1 MHGILQIGIITF
13 FCHSLY
19 VVFLR
24 HSSMKARKSMKKRF
38 VSLLVALSIT
48 LTFLPIGA
56 VAAPTNEIIQGNLKY
71 TVNNYTVND
80 GGESVTVSGISES
93 TSEKP
98 THLTIESSI
107 SSNGKNYTVTEI
119 GNWAFE
125 EWNTLTEVTL
135 PHTVEIIGFQAFFN
149 CSNLTN
155 VTIPEG
161 VRKIGQIA
169 FNGCSQLTSI
179 TIPGTIEV
187 MTMAFSGN
195 TALSHVTLTNGISEI
210 SSSAFEGCTGLTEVE
225 IPASVNEIRQD
236 AFNGCTNLSDVK
248 YNGHKTDWDKVTV
261 KTGNDTLTSKV
272 QYLCDIN
279 FDLDGGT
286 VNGSDTMATQTVYSN
301 EKLGTAKCYQ
311 NDQTFKIPIAPQKEG
326 YTFLGW
332 YQQDATAP
340 TDPAEYVASDNV
352 TFTAKWSQIYDVAFD
367 ANANGDTVTRMPS
380 TQKVPETTTA
390 SLPTITPQ
398 RTGYDFDGWYTQA
411 EGGTK
416 YTFTEAVSSNITLYA
431 HWNAHSH
438 TVTLENDENKETN
451 SYDYGSSVSVPT
463 PTKKTGYNFNHWE
476 VTVPD
481 GETAP
486 SLNGPD
492 ENGNYSFSMP
502 DYDIILTA
510 KWTQKDVID
519 PDVDLKFDAATGEVT
534 SNNPQVNA
542 DDIINRK
549 FYDDKGNE
557 VPGEKLN
564 DRGLPMEPG
573 DYIVK
578 VDVKETEK
586 TAPANQITGNQIKWS
601 YNVPQEEEKVTYTL
615 SLLGGIAK
623 VNGKDTTI
631 NDNGD
636 ITIEKGAT
644 VEVTFDKSILSDAQT
659 FDQWTI
665 KPASVL
671 NAVDPKAETITFTMP
686 GENVI
691 IEAMTKDASIEEE
704 PNILGT
710 TLIIGTA
717 AAGTAVLAYQTY
729 QLGTEFYLICTL
741 PTGTAIP
748 TNRGELA
755 ELVWNN
761 AGKPEPAAVLNAN
774 ATETDKAI
782 TWAVEN
788 DLLKAAK
795 NNGETYEATDPV
807 SRTEVI
813 KAWNQVQAFKK

>member
-1 MHGILQIGIITF
+1 
-13 FCHSLY
+13 
-19 VVFLR
+19 
-24 HSSMKARKSMKKRF
+24 MKKRF

-48 LTFLPIGA
+48 LTFLPMGA
-56 VAAPTNEIIQGNLKY
+56 VAATKITQGNLIY
-71 TVNNYTVND
+71 RVNAD
-80 GGESVTVSGISES
+80 GESVTVSG
-93 TSEKP
+93 TSRKP
-98 THLTIESSI
+98 TQLTIESSI
-107 SSNGKNYTVTEI
+107 SYKDKNYTVTKI
-119 GNWAFE
+119 ATWAFNAC
-125 EWNTLTEVTL
+125 NTLTEVTL
-135 PHTVEIIGFQAFFN
+135 PNTVDEIGYQAFFK
-149 CSNLTN
+149 CSNLTK
-155 VTIPEG
+155 VIIPEG
-161 VRKIGQIA
+161 VTKIGQAA
-169 FNGCSQLTSI
+169 FYGCSQLTSI
-179 TIPGTIEV
+179 TIPGTVTE
-187 MTMAFSGN
+187 MDSAFSGS
-195 TALSHVTLTNGISEI
+195 TALSQVTLTNGIPKI
-210 SSSAFEGCTGLTEVE
+210 SSHAFERCTELRE
-225 IPASVNEIRQD
+225 IKVPISVDEICSD
-236 AFNGCTNLSDVK
+236 AFNGCTGLTSVTLEKGINIINSNAFKDCTELNDVK
-248 YNGHKTDWDKVTV
+248 YNGHKTDWENVRV
-261 KTGNDTLTSKV
+261 NIAGNDTLTSKV

-279 FDLDGGT
+279 FDLNGGT
-286 VNGSDTMATQTVYSN
+286 INGSNTVNKQTVYSN
-301 EKLGTAKCYQ
+301 EKLGTAKCYPNGQ
-311 NDQTFKIPIAPQKEG
+311 PFVVPSDPVREG
-326 YTFLGW
+326 YTFL
-332 YQQDATAP
+332 
-340 TDPAEYVASDNV
+340 
-352 TFTAKWSQIYDVAFD
+352 
-367 ANANGDTVTRMPS
+367 
-380 TQKVPETTTA
+380 
-390 SLPTITPQ
+390 
-398 RTGYDFDGWYTQA
+398 GWYTQA

-416 YTFTEAVSSNITLYA
+416 YTFTEAVSSSIILYA

-502 DYDIILTA
+502 DYDITLTA

-534 SNNPQVNA
+534 SNNAKVNA

-564 DRGLPMEPG
+564 DRGLPTEPG

-578 VDVKETEK
+578 VDVKETEN
-586 TAPANQITGNQIKWS
+586 TAPANQVTGNQIKWS

-729 QLGTEFYLICTL
+729 QLSTEFYLICAL

-782 TWAVEN
+782 AWAVEN

>member
-1 MHGILQIGIITF
+1 
-13 FCHSLY
+13 
-19 VVFLR
+19 
-24 HSSMKARKSMKKRF
+24 MKKRF

-48 LTFLPIGA
+48 LTFLPMGA
-56 VAAPTNEIIQGNLKY
+56 VAATKITQGNLIY
-71 TVNNYTVND
+71 TVNAD
-80 GGESVTVSGISES
+80 GESVTVSG
-93 TSEKP
+93 TSGNP
-98 THLTIESSI
+98 TQLTIESSI
-107 SSNGKNYTVTEI
+107 SDKDKNYTVTKI
-119 GNWAFE
+119 AMWAF
-125 EWNTLTEVTL
+125 NKCNSLTEVTI
-135 PHTVEIIGFQAFFN
+135 PNTVIEIDYQEFYY
-149 CSNLTN
+149 CPNLKK
-155 VTIPEG
+155 VTIHEG
-161 VRKIGQIA
+161 VKTIGQTA
-169 FNGCSQLTSI
+169 FIGCTQLTSI
-179 TIPGTIEV
+179 TIPGTIKN
-187 MTMAFSGN
+187 MDQAFSGN
-195 TALSHVTLTNGISEI
+195 TALSHVTLTNGISNI
-210 SSSAFEGCTGLTEVE
+210 SNMAFKGCTGLTEIKVPISVE
-225 IPASVNEIRQD
+225 QICPG
-236 AFNGCTNLSDVK
+236 AFNGCTNLKSVLLEKNIKIINVNAFNDCTNLSDVK
-248 YNGHKTDWDKVTV
+248 YNGHKTDWDKVRVNT
-261 KTGNDTLTSKV
+261 TGNDTLTNKV

-279 FDLDGGT
+279 FDLNGGT
-286 VNGSDTMATQTVYSN
+286 INGSDTMDTQTVYSN
-301 EKLGTAKCYQ
+301 EKLGTAKCYP
-311 NDQTFKIPIAPQKEG
+311 NDQTFVVPSDPVREG
-326 YTFLGW
+326 YTFL
-332 YQQDATAP
+332 
-340 TDPAEYVASDNV
+340 
-352 TFTAKWSQIYDVAFD
+352 
-367 ANANGDTVTRMPS
+367 
-380 TQKVPETTTA
+380 
-390 SLPTITPQ
+390 
-398 RTGYDFDGWYTQA
+398 GWYTQA

-416 YTFTEAVSSNITLYA
+416 YTFTEAVSNNIILYA

-502 DYDIILTA
+502 DYDITLTA

-519 PDVDLKFDAATGEVT
+519 PDVDLKFDAVTGEVT
-534 SNNPQVNA
+534 SNNTQVNA

-564 DRGLPMEPG
+564 DRGLPTEPG

-586 TAPANQITGNQIKWS
+586 TAPANQVTGNQIKWS
-601 YNVPQEEEKVTYTL
+601 YNVPQKEEKVTYTL

-671 NAVDPKAETITFTMP
+671 NAVEPKAETITFTMP

-729 QLGTEFYLICTL
+729 QLGTEFYLICAL

-782 TWAVEN
+782 AWAVEN

>member
-1 MHGILQIGIITF
+1 
-13 FCHSLY
+13 
-19 VVFLR
+19 
-24 HSSMKARKSMKKRF
+24 MKKRF

-48 LTFLPIGA
+48 LTFLPMGA
-56 VAAPTNEIIQGNLKY
+56 VAAAPIKFTDGNLKY
-71 TVNNYTVND
+71 KVNAD
-80 GGESVTVSGISES
+80 GQSVTVSG
-93 TSEKP
+93 TSGSP
-98 THLTIESSI
+98 TQLTIESSI
-107 SSNGKNYTVTEI
+107 SYKDKNYTVTKI
-119 GNWAFE
+119 AMWAF
-125 EWNTLTEVTL
+125 NKCNSLTEVTI
-135 PHTVEIIGFQAFFN
+135 PNTVIEIDYQAFYY
-149 CSNLTN
+149 CPNLKK
-155 VTIPEG
+155 VTIHEG
-161 VRKIGQIA
+161 VKTIGQTA
-169 FNGCSQLTSI
+169 FIGCTQLTSI
-179 TIPGTIEV
+179 TIPSTITD
-187 MTMAFSGN
+187 MDQAFSGN
-195 TALSHVTLTNGISEI
+195 TALSHVTLTNGISNI
-210 SSSAFEGCTGLTEVE
+210 SSMAFKGCTGLTEIKVPE
-225 IPASVNEIRQD
+225 SVGQIGPN
-236 AFNGCTNLSDVK
+236 AFNGCTNLKRVLLEKNIKTININAFKDCTNLSDVK
-248 YNGHKTDWDKVTV
+248 YNGHKKDWDNVTV
-261 KTGNDTLTSKV
+261 NNAGNDTLTSKV

-279 FDLDGGT
+279 FDLNGGT
-286 VNGSDTMATQTVYSN
+286 INGSDTMATQTVYSN
-301 EKLGTAKCYQ
+301 EKLGTAS
-311 NDQTFKIPIAPQKEG
+311 
-326 YTFLGW
+326 
-332 YQQDATAP
+332 
-340 TDPAEYVASDNV
+340 V
-352 TFTAKWSQIYDVAFD
+352 
-367 ANANGDTVTRMPS
+367 
-380 TQKVPETTTA
+380 
-390 SLPTITPQ
+390 PTITPQ

-416 YTFTEAVSSNITLYA
+416 YTFTEAVSSNIILYA

-438 TVTLENDENKETN
+438 TVTLKNDENKETN

-502 DYDIILTA
+502 DYDITLTA

-519 PDVDLKFDAATGEVT
+519 PDVDLKFDAVTGEVT
-534 SNNPQVNA
+534 SNNTQVNA

-564 DRGLPMEPG
+564 DRGLPTEPG

-586 TAPANQITGNQIKWS
+586 TAPANQVTGNQIKWS
-601 YNVPQEEEKVTYTL
+601 YNVPQKEEKVTYTL

-729 QLGTEFYLICTL
+729 QLGTEFYLICAL

-782 TWAVEN
+782 AWAVEN

>member
-1 MHGILQIGIITF
+1 
-13 FCHSLY
+13 
-19 VVFLR
+19 
-24 HSSMKARKSMKKRF
+24 MKKRF

-48 LTFLPIGA
+48 LTFLPMGA
-56 VAAPTNEIIQGNLKY
+56 VAAAPIKFTDGNLKY
-71 TVNNYTVND
+71 KVNAD
-80 GGESVTVSGISES
+80 GQSVTVSG
-93 TSEKP
+93 TSGSP
-98 THLTIESSI
+98 TQLTIESSI
-107 SSNGKNYTVTEI
+107 SYKDKNYTVTKI
-119 GNWAFE
+119 AMWAF
-125 EWNTLTEVTL
+125 NKCNSLTEVTI
-135 PHTVEIIGFQAFFN
+135 PNTVIEIDYQAFYY
-149 CSNLTN
+149 CPNLKK
-155 VTIPEG
+155 VTIHEG
-161 VRKIGQIA
+161 VKTIGQTA
-169 FNGCSQLTSI
+169 FIGCTQLTSI
-179 TIPGTIEV
+179 TIPSTITD
-187 MTMAFSGN
+187 MDQAFSGN
-195 TALSHVTLTNGISEI
+195 TALSHVTLTNGISKI
-210 SSSAFEGCTGLTEVE
+210 SSNAFKGCTGLTEVE
-225 IPASVNEIRQD
+225 IPASVDQICPF
-236 AFNGCTNLSDVK
+236 AFNGCTNLKRVLLEKNIKTINVNAFKDCTNLSDVK
-248 YNGHKTDWDKVTV
+248 YNGYKTDWDRVTV
-261 KTGNDTLTSKV
+261 NTTGNDTLTSKV
-272 QYLCDIN
+272 QYLCDIT
-279 FDLDGGT
+279 FDLNGGT
-286 VNGSDTMATQTVYSN
+286 INGSDTMATQTVYSN
-301 EKLGTAKCYQ
+301 EKLGTASV
-311 NDQTFKIPIAPQKEG
+311 
-326 YTFLGW
+326 
-332 YQQDATAP
+332 P
-340 TDPAEYVASDNV
+340 TTP
-352 TFTAKWSQIYDVAFD
+352 
-367 ANANGDTVTRMPS
+367 
-380 TQKVPETTTA
+380 
-390 SLPTITPQ
+390 PQ

-438 TVTLENDENKETN
+438 TVTLENDENKKTN

-502 DYDIILTA
+502 DYDITLTA

-519 PDVDLKFDAATGEVT
+519 PDVDLKFDAVTGEVT
-534 SNNPQVNA
+534 SNNTQVNA

-564 DRGLPMEPG
+564 DRGLPTEPG

-578 VDVKETEK
+578 VDVKETEN

-601 YNVPQEEEKVTYTL
+601 YNVPQKEEKVTYTL

-623 VNGKDTTI
+623 VNGKDATI

-671 NAVDPKAETITFTMP
+671 NAVEPKAETITFTMP

-729 QLGTEFYLICTL
+729 QLGTEFYLICAL

-782 TWAVEN
+782 AWAVEN

>member
-1 MHGILQIGIITF
+1 
-13 FCHSLY
+13 
-19 VVFLR
+19 
-24 HSSMKARKSMKKRF
+24 MKKRF

-56 VAAPTNEIIQGNLKY
+56 VAAAPIKFTNGNLKY
-71 TVNNYTVND
+71 TVNAD
-80 GGESVTVSGISES
+80 GESVTVSG
-93 TSEKP
+93 TLRNP
-98 THLTIESSI
+98 TQLNIESSI
-107 SSNGKNYTVTEI
+107 LYNGTNYTVTKI
-119 GNWAFE
+119 ATWAFYDAR
-125 EWNTLTEVTL
+125 NTLTEVTL
-135 PHTVEIIGFQAFFN
+135 PNTVDEIEYQAFFN
-149 CSNLTN
+149 CSNLTK
-155 VTIPEG
+155 VIIPEG
-161 VRKIGQIA
+161 VRKIGQAA
-169 FNGCSQLTSI
+169 FYGCSQLTSI
-179 TIPGTIEV
+179 TIPSTITN
-187 MTMAFSGN
+187 MDTAFSGN
-195 TALSHVTLTNGISEI
+195 TALSHVTLTNGISKI
-210 SSSAFEGCTGLTEVE
+210 SSNAFERCTGLTEVE
-225 IPASVNEIRQD
+225 IPASVDQICPF
-236 AFNGCTNLSDVK
+236 AFNGCTNLKRVLLEKNIKTINVNAFKDCTNLSDVK
-248 YNGHKTDWDKVTV
+248 YNGYKTDWDKVTV
-261 KTGNDTLTSKV
+261 NTTGNDTLTSKV

-279 FDLDGGT
+279 FDLNGGT
-286 VNGSDTMATQTVYSN
+286 INGSGTMDKQTVYSN
-301 EKLGTAKCYQ
+301 EKLGTA
-311 NDQTFKIPIAPQKEG
+311 NV
-326 YTFLGW
+326 
-332 YQQDATAP
+332 P
-340 TDPAEYVASDNV
+340 TTP
-352 TFTAKWSQIYDVAFD
+352 
-367 ANANGDTVTRMPS
+367 
-380 TQKVPETTTA
+380 
-390 SLPTITPQ
+390 PQ

-416 YTFTEAVSSNITLYA
+416 YTFTEAVSSNIILYA

-438 TVTLENDENKETN
+438 TVTLKNDENKETN

-502 DYDIILTA
+502 DYDITLTA

-519 PDVDLKFDAATGEVT
+519 PDVDLKFDAVTGEVT
-534 SNNPQVNA
+534 SNNTQVNA

-564 DRGLPMEPG
+564 DRGLPTEPG

-578 VDVKETEK
+578 VDVKETEN

-601 YNVPQEEEKVTYTL
+601 YNVPQKEEKVTYTL

-623 VNGKDTTI
+623 VNGKDATI

-671 NAVDPKAETITFTMP
+671 NAVEPKAETITFTMP
-686 GENVI
+686 GKNVI

-729 QLGTEFYLICTL
+729 QLGTEFYLICAL

-782 TWAVEN
+782 AWAR
-788 DLLKAAK
+788 
-795 NNGETYEATDPV
+795 GERPAQGREEQ
-807 SRTEVI
+807 RR
-813 KAWNQVQAFKK
+813 NL

>member
-1 MHGILQIGIITF
+1 
-13 FCHSLY
+13 
-19 VVFLR
+19 
-24 HSSMKARKSMKKRF
+24 MKKRF

-56 VAAPTNEIIQGNLKY
+56 VAATPIKFTDGDLKY
-71 TVNNYTVND
+71 TVNAD
-80 GGESVTVSGISES
+80 GESVTVSG
-93 TSEKP
+93 TSGKP
-98 THLTIESSI
+98 TQLTIESSI
-107 SSNGKNYTVTEI
+107 SDKDKNYTVTKI
-119 GNWAFE
+119 ATWAFNE
-125 EWNTLTEVTL
+125 CNTLTEVTL
-135 PHTVEIIGFQAFFN
+135 PNTVDEIGYQAFFK

-161 VRKIGQIA
+161 VKKIGQGA
-169 FNGCSQLTSI
+169 FYGCSQLTSI
-179 TIPGTIEV
+179 TIPSTITN
-187 MTMAFSGN
+187 MDTAFSGN
-195 TALSHVTLTNGISEI
+195 SALSHVTLTNGISKI
-210 SSSAFEGCTGLTEVE
+210 SSNAFERCTGLTEVE
-225 IPASVNEIRQD
+225 IPASVDQICPF
-236 AFNGCTNLSDVK
+236 AFNGCTNLKRVLLEKNIKTINVNAFKDCTSLSDVK
-248 YNGHKTDWDKVTV
+248 YNGYKTDWDKVTV
-261 KTGNDTLTSKV
+261 NTTGNDTLTNKV

-279 FDLDGGT
+279 FDLNGGT
-286 VNGSDTMATQTVYSN
+286 INGSGTMDKQTVYSN

-311 NDQTFKIPIAPQKEG
+311 NDQTFVVPSDPVREG

-332 YQQDATAP
+332 YQQGATAP
-340 TDPAEYVASDNV
+340 TVLAEYVASDNV
-352 TFTAKWSQIYDVAFD
+352 TFTA
-367 ANANGDTVTRMPS
+367 N
-380 TQKVPETTTA
+380 
-390 SLPTITPQ
+390 
-398 RTGYDFDGWYTQA
+398 
-411 EGGTK
+411 
-416 YTFTEAVSSNITLYA
+416 
-431 HWNAHSH
+431 
-438 TVTLENDENKETN
+438 
-451 SYDYGSSVSVPT
+451 
-463 PTKKTGYNFNHWE
+463 
-476 VTVPD
+476 
-481 GETAP
+481 
-486 SLNGPD
+486 
-492 ENGNYSFSMP
+492 
-502 DYDIILTA
+502 
-510 KWTQKDVID
+510 WTQKDAIN
-519 PDVDLKFDAATGEVT
+519 PD
-534 SNNPQVNA
+534 
-542 DDIINRK
+542 
-549 FYDDKGNE
+549 
-557 VPGEKLN
+557 
-564 DRGLPMEPG
+564 
-573 DYIVK
+573 
-578 VDVKETEK
+578 
-586 TAPANQITGNQIKWS
+586 
-601 YNVPQEEEKVTYTL
+601 KVTYTL

-729 QLGTEFYLICTL
+729 QLGAEFYLICAL

-782 TWAVEN
+782 AWAVEN

-807 SRTEVI
+807 NRTEVI

>member
-1 MHGILQIGIITF
+1 
-13 FCHSLY
+13 
-19 VVFLR
+19 
-24 HSSMKARKSMKKRF
+24 MKKRL
-38 VSLLVALSIT
+38 VSLLLAFSMM
-48 LTFLPIGA
+48 LTFLPVGA
-56 VAAPTNEIIQGNLKY
+56 MAATTITQGNLKY
-71 TVNNYTVND
+71 TINPD
-80 GGESVTVSGISES
+80 GKSVTVSGKKGS
-93 TSEKP
+93 P
-98 THLTIESSI
+98 TELTIESSI
-107 SSNGKNYTVTEI
+107 SDDNDISYTVTKIADMVFASCSSLTQVTIPSTVKEI
-119 GNWAFE
+119 GY
-125 EWNTLTEVTL
+125 
-135 PHTVEIIGFQAFFN
+135 QAFWG
-149 CSNLTN
+149 CSNLVK

-161 VRKIGQIA
+161 VTTIGQTA
-169 FNGCSQLTSI
+169 FTKCTQLTSI
-179 TIPGTIEV
+179 TIPSTITNMEW
-187 MTMAFSGN
+187 AFSGDP
-195 TALSHVTLTNGISEI
+195 ALSQVTLTNGIPRI
-210 SSSAFEGCTGLTEVE
+210 SSYAFSGCTSLTQVK
-225 IPASVNEIRQD
+225 IPASVDEVCPS
-236 AFNGCTNLSDVK
+236 AFNGCTNLKSVTLEKGIRIININAFNNCSKLTDVK
-248 YNGHKTDWDKVTV
+248 YNGYKTDWEKVRVNT
-261 KTGNDTLTSKV
+261 TGNDTLTSKV

-286 VNGSDTMATQTVYSN
+286 INGSDTMATQTVYSN
-301 EKLGTAKCYQ
+301 EELGTAKCYP
-311 NDQTFKIPIAPQKEG
+311 NDQPFVVPTDPVREG
-326 YTFLGW
+326 YTFL
-332 YQQDATAP
+332 
-340 TDPAEYVASDNV
+340 
-352 TFTAKWSQIYDVAFD
+352 
-367 ANANGDTVTRMPS
+367 
-380 TQKVPETTTA
+380 
-390 SLPTITPQ
+390 
-398 RTGYDFDGWYTQA
+398 GWYTQA

-438 TVTLENDENKETN
+438 TVTLENDENKKTD

-519 PDVDLKFDAATGEVT
+519 PDVDLKFDAVTGEVT

-549 FYDDKGNE
+549 FYDEKGNE
-557 VPGEKLN
+557 VPSEKLN

-578 VDVKETEK
+578 VDVKETEN
-586 TAPANQITGNQIKWS
+586 TAPANQVTGNQIKWS
-601 YNVPQEEEKVTYTL
+601 YNVPQKEEKVTYTL

-636 ITIEKGAT
+636 ITIEKDAT

-729 QLGTEFYLICTL
+729 QLGTEFYLICAL

-782 TWAVEN
+782 AWAVEN

>member
-24 HSSMKARKSMKKRF
+24 HQSMKAGKSMKKRF

-56 VAAPTNEIIQGNLKY
+56 VAAAPIKFTDRNLKY
-71 TVNNYTVND
+71 TVNAD
-80 GGESVTVSGISES
+80 GESVTVSG
-93 TSEKP
+93 TSRNPKQ
-98 THLTIESSI
+98 LTIESSI
-107 SSNGKNYTVTEI
+107 SDGNGNSYTVTKI
-119 GNWAFE
+119 GMGAF
-125 EWNTLTEVTL
+125 NSTLEEVTL
-135 PHTVEIIGFQAFFN
+135 PPTLDEIEDSAFFK
-149 CSNLTN
+149 CSSLTEI
-155 VTIPEG
+155 TIPEG
-161 VRKIGQIA
+161 VTKIGTNA
-169 FNGCSQLTSI
+169 FYGCSQLTSI
-179 TIPGTIEV
+179 TIPSTIKN
-187 MTMAFSGN
+187 MDTAFPSN
-195 TALSHVTLTNGISEI
+195 PKLSQVTLTNGIYRI
-210 SSSAFEGCTGLTEVE
+210 SSSAFKDCTGLTEIKIPTSVYE
-225 IPASVNEIRQD
+225 ICSD
-236 AFNGCTNLSDVK
+236 AFNGCTGLTSVTLEKGINIINRNAFKDCTKLNDVK
-248 YNGHKTDWDKVTV
+248 YNGHKTDWENVRV
-261 KTGNDTLTSKV
+261 NIAGNDTLTSRV

-279 FDLDGGT
+279 FDLNGGT
-286 VNGSDTMATQTVYSN
+286 INGSSTMATQTVYSN
-301 EKLGTAKCYQ
+301 EKLGTAKCYP
-311 NDQTFKIPIAPQKEG
+311 NDQPFVVPTDPVREG
-326 YTFLGW
+326 YTFL
-332 YQQDATAP
+332 
-340 TDPAEYVASDNV
+340 
-352 TFTAKWSQIYDVAFD
+352 
-367 ANANGDTVTRMPS
+367 
-380 TQKVPETTTA
+380 
-390 SLPTITPQ
+390 
-398 RTGYDFDGWYTQA
+398 GWYTQA

-502 DYDIILTA
+502 DYDITLTA

-534 SNNPQVNA
+534 SNNAKVNA

-564 DRGLPMEPG
+564 DRGLPTEPG

-578 VDVKETEK
+578 VDVKETEN

-601 YNVPQEEEKVTYTL
+601 YKVPQKEEKVTYTL

-631 NDNGD
+631 NDNGN

-729 QLGTEFYLICTL
+729 QLGTEFYLICAL

>member
-1 MHGILQIGIITF
+1 
-13 FCHSLY
+13 
-19 VVFLR
+19 
-24 HSSMKARKSMKKRF
+24 MKKRF

-56 VAAPTNEIIQGNLKY
+56 VAAAPIKFTDRNLKY
-71 TVNNYTVND
+71 TVNAD
-80 GGESVTVSGISES
+80 GKSVTVSG
-93 TSEKP
+93 TSGKP
-98 THLTIESSI
+98 TKLTIESSI
-107 SSNGKNYTVTEI
+107 SDGNGKSYTVTKI
-119 GNWAFE
+119 GMGAF
-125 EWNTLTEVTL
+125 NSTLEEVTL
-135 PHTVEIIGFQAFFN
+135 PPTLDEIEDSAFFK
-149 CSNLTN
+149 CSSLTEI
-155 VTIPEG
+155 TIPEG
-161 VRKIGQIA
+161 VTKIGTNA
-169 FNGCSQLTSI
+169 FYGCSQLTSI
-179 TIPGTIEV
+179 TIPRTIKN
-187 MTMAFSGN
+187 MDTAFPSN
-195 TALSHVTLTNGISEI
+195 PKLSQVTLTNGIYRI
-210 SSSAFEGCTGLTEVE
+210 SSSAFKDCTGLTEIKIPTSVYE
-225 IPASVNEIRQD
+225 ICSD
-236 AFNGCTNLSDVK
+236 AFNGCTGLTSVTLEKGINIINRNAFKDCTKLNDVK
-248 YNGHKTDWDKVTV
+248 YNGHKTDWENVRV
-261 KTGNDTLTSKV
+261 NIAGNDTLTSRV

-279 FDLDGGT
+279 FDLNGGT
-286 VNGSDTMATQTVYSN
+286 INGSSTMATQTVYSN
-301 EKLGTAKCYQ
+301 EKLGTAKCYP
-311 NDQTFKIPIAPQKEG
+311 NDQPFVVPTDPVREG
-326 YTFLGW
+326 YTFL
-332 YQQDATAP
+332 
-340 TDPAEYVASDNV
+340 
-352 TFTAKWSQIYDVAFD
+352 
-367 ANANGDTVTRMPS
+367 
-380 TQKVPETTTA
+380 
-390 SLPTITPQ
+390 
-398 RTGYDFDGWYTQA
+398 GWYTQA

-502 DYDIILTA
+502 DYDITLTA

-534 SNNPQVNA
+534 SNNTQVNA

-564 DRGLPMEPG
+564 DRGLPTEPG

-578 VDVKETEK
+578 VDVKETEN

-729 QLGTEFYLICTL
+729 QLGTEFYLICAL

-782 TWAVEN
+782 AWAVEN

>member
-1 MHGILQIGIITF
+1 
-13 FCHSLY
+13 
-19 VVFLR
+19 
-24 HSSMKARKSMKKRF
+24 MKKRF

-56 VAAPTNEIIQGNLKY
+56 VAAPPNKITKGDLIY
-71 TVNNYTVND
+71 TVNAD
-80 GGESVTVSGISES
+80 GESVTVSG
-93 TSEKP
+93 TSGKP
-98 THLTIESSI
+98 TQLTIGSSI
-107 SSNGKNYTVTEI
+107 SDGNGKSYTVTKI
-119 GNWAFE
+119 GMWAFNNAR
-125 EWNTLTEVTL
+125 NTLTEVTL
-135 PHTVEIIGFQAFFN
+135 PNTADEIEYQAFFN
-149 CSNLTN
+149 CSNLTK
-155 VTIPEG
+155 VIIPEG
-161 VRKIGQIA
+161 VRKIGQAA
-169 FNGCSQLTSI
+169 FYGCSQLTSI
-179 TIPGTIEV
+179 TIPSTITN
-187 MTMAFSGN
+187 MDTAFSGN
-195 TALSHVTLTNGISEI
+195 TALSHVTLTNGISNI
-210 SSSAFEGCTGLTEVE
+210 SSMAFKGCTGLTEIKVPE
-225 IPASVNEIRQD
+225 SVGQIGPN
-236 AFNGCTNLSDVK
+236 AFNGCTNLKRVLLEKNIKTINVNAFKDCTNLSDVK
-248 YNGHKTDWDKVTV
+248 YNGYKTDWDKVTV
-261 KTGNDTLTSKV
+261 NTTGNDTLTSKV

-279 FDLDGGT
+279 FDLNGGT
-286 VNGSDTMATQTVYSN
+286 INGSGTMDKQTVYSN
-301 EKLGTAKCYQ
+301 EKLGTAS
-311 NDQTFKIPIAPQKEG
+311 
-326 YTFLGW
+326 
-332 YQQDATAP
+332 
-340 TDPAEYVASDNV
+340 V
-352 TFTAKWSQIYDVAFD
+352 
-367 ANANGDTVTRMPS
+367 
-380 TQKVPETTTA
+380 
-390 SLPTITPQ
+390 PTITPQ

-416 YTFTEAVSSNITLYA
+416 YTFTEAVSSNIILYA

-438 TVTLENDENKETN
+438 TVTLENDENKKTN

-502 DYDIILTA
+502 DYDITLTA

-519 PDVDLKFDAATGEVT
+519 PDVDLKFDAVTGEVT
-534 SNNPQVNA
+534 SNNTQVNA

-564 DRGLPMEPG
+564 DRGLPTEPG

-578 VDVKETEK
+578 VDVKETEN
-586 TAPANQITGNQIKWS
+586 TAPANQVTGNQIKWS
-601 YNVPQEEEKVTYTL
+601 YNVPQKEEKVTYTL

-623 VNGKDTTI
+623 VNGKDATI

-671 NAVDPKAETITFTMP
+671 NAVEPKAETITFTMP

-729 QLGTEFYLICTL
+729 QLGTEFYLICAL

-755 ELVWNN
+755 ALVWNN

-782 TWAVEN
+782 AWAVEN

-795 NNGETYEATDPV
+795 SNGETYEATDPV

>member
-1 MHGILQIGIITF
+1 
-13 FCHSLY
+13 
-19 VVFLR
+19 
-24 HSSMKARKSMKKRF
+24 MKKRF

-56 VAAPTNEIIQGNLKY
+56 VAAAPIKFTDGNLI
-71 TVNNYTVND
+71 YTVND
-80 GGESVTVSGISES
+80 DGESVTVSGKSRN
-93 TSEKP
+93 
-98 THLTIESSI
+98 LTQLNIESSI

-119 GNWAFE
+119 GDQVFWGC
-125 EWNTLTEVTL
+125 NTLTEVTL
-135 PHTVEIIGFQAFFN
+135 PNTVKIIGYQAFCK
-149 CSNLTN
+149 CSKLTN

-161 VRKIGQIA
+161 VTKIGQTA
-169 FNGCSQLTSI
+169 FYGCSQLTSI
-179 TIPGTIEV
+179 TIPSTIKN
-187 MTMAFSGN
+187 MDTAFPSN
-195 TALSHVTLTNGISEI
+195 PKLSQVTLTNGIYRI
-210 SSSAFEGCTGLTEVE
+210 SSSAFKDCTGLTEIKVPTSVYE
-225 IPASVNEIRQD
+225 ICSD
-236 AFNGCTNLSDVK
+236 AFNGCTGLTSVTLEKGINIINSNAFKDCTELNDVK
-248 YNGHKTDWDKVTV
+248 YNGYKTDWEKVRV
-261 KTGNDTLTSKV
+261 NKAGNDTLTSKV

-279 FDLDGGT
+279 FDLNGGT
-286 VNGSDTMATQTVYSN
+286 INGSNTVNKQTVYSN
-301 EKLGTAKCYQ
+301 EKLGTAKCYPNGQ
-311 NDQTFKIPIAPQKEG
+311 PFVVPTDPVREG
-326 YTFLGW
+326 YTFL
-332 YQQDATAP
+332 
-340 TDPAEYVASDNV
+340 
-352 TFTAKWSQIYDVAFD
+352 
-367 ANANGDTVTRMPS
+367 
-380 TQKVPETTTA
+380 
-390 SLPTITPQ
+390 
-398 RTGYDFDGWYTQA
+398 GWYTQA

-502 DYDIILTA
+502 DYDITLTA

-534 SNNPQVNA
+534 SNNTQVNA

-564 DRGLPMEPG
+564 DRGLPTEPG

-586 TAPANQITGNQIKWS
+586 TAPANQVTGNQIKWS
-601 YNVPQEEEKVTYTL
+601 YNVPQKEEKVTYTL

-671 NAVDPKAETITFTMP
+671 NAVEPKAETITFTMP

-729 QLGTEFYLICTL
+729 QLGTEFYLICAL

-782 TWAVEN
+782 AWAVEN

-807 SRTEVI
+807 NRTEVI

>member
-1 MHGILQIGIITF
+1 
-13 FCHSLY
+13 
-19 VVFLR
+19 
-24 HSSMKARKSMKKRF
+24 MKKRF

-48 LTFLPIGA
+48 LTFLPMGA
-56 VAAPTNEIIQGNLKY
+56 VAATKITKGNLKY
-71 TVNNYTVND
+71 IVNAD
-80 GGESVTVSGISES
+80 GKSVTVSG

-98 THLTIESSI
+98 TQLTIESSI
-107 SSNGKNYTVTEI
+107 SDNGTNYTVTKI
-119 GNWAFE
+119 AMWAF
-125 EWNTLTEVTL
+125 NKCNSLTEVTI
-135 PHTVEIIGFQAFFN
+135 PNTVIEIDYQAFYY
-149 CSNLTN
+149 CPNLKK
-155 VTIPEG
+155 VTIHEG
-161 VRKIGQIA
+161 VKTIGQTTFI
-169 FNGCSQLTSI
+169 GCTQLTSI
-179 TIPGTIEV
+179 TIPGTIKN
-187 MTMAFSGN
+187 MDQAFSGN
-195 TALSHVTLTNGISEI
+195 TALSHVTLTNGISNI
-210 SSSAFEGCTGLTEVE
+210 SNMAFKGCTGLTEIKVPISVE
-225 IPASVNEIRQD
+225 QICPG
-236 AFNGCTNLSDVK
+236 AFNGCTNLKSVLLEKNIKTINVNAFKDCTNLSDVK
-248 YNGHKTDWDKVTV
+248 YNGYKTDWDKVTV
-261 KTGNDTLTSKV
+261 NTTGNDTLTSKV

-279 FDLDGGT
+279 FDLNGGT
-286 VNGSDTMATQTVYSN
+286 INGSDTMATQTVYSN
-301 EKLGTAKCYQ
+301 EKLGTA
-311 NDQTFKIPIAPQKEG
+311 
-326 YTFLGW
+326 
-332 YQQDATAP
+332 
-340 TDPAEYVASDNV
+340 NV
-352 TFTAKWSQIYDVAFD
+352 
-367 ANANGDTVTRMPS
+367 
-380 TQKVPETTTA
+380 
-390 SLPTITPQ
+390 PTITPQ

-416 YTFTEAVSSNITLYA
+416 YTFTEAVSSNIILYA

-438 TVTLENDENKETN
+438 TVTLENDENKKTN

-502 DYDIILTA
+502 DYDITLTA

-534 SNNPQVNA
+534 SNNTQVNA

-564 DRGLPMEPG
+564 NRGLPTEPG

-578 VDVKETEK
+578 VDVKETEN
-586 TAPANQITGNQIKWS
+586 TAPANQVTGNQIKWS
-601 YNVPQEEEKVTYTL
+601 YSVPQKEEKVTYTL

-623 VNGKDTTI
+623 VNGKDATI

-671 NAVDPKAETITFTMP
+671 SAVEPKAETITFTMP

-729 QLGTEFYLICTL
+729 QLGTEFYLICAL

-755 ELVWNN
+755 ALVWNN

-782 TWAVEN
+782 AWAVEN

-795 NNGETYEATDPV
+795 SNGETYEATDPV

>member
-1 MHGILQIGIITF
+1 
-13 FCHSLY
+13 
-19 VVFLR
+19 
-24 HSSMKARKSMKKRF
+24 MKKRF

-48 LTFLPIGA
+48 LTFLPMGA
-56 VAAPTNEIIQGNLKY
+56 VAATKITKGNLKY
-71 TVNNYTVND
+71 IVNAD
-80 GGESVTVSGISES
+80 GKSVTVSG
-93 TSEKP
+93 TSGSP
-98 THLTIESSI
+98 TQLTIESSI
-107 SSNGKNYTVTEI
+107 SDKGKNYTVTKI
-119 GNWAFE
+119 AMWAFNNAR
-125 EWNTLTEVTL
+125 NTLTEVTL
-135 PHTVEIIGFQAFFN
+135 PNTVDEIGYQAFFN
-149 CSNLTN
+149 CSNLTK
-155 VTIPEG
+155 VIIPEG
-161 VRKIGQIA
+161 VRKIGQAA
-169 FNGCSQLTSI
+169 FYGCSQLTSI
-179 TIPGTIEV
+179 TIPSTITN
-187 MTMAFSGN
+187 MDTAFSGN
-195 TALSHVTLTNGISEI
+195 TALSHVTLTNGISKI
-210 SSSAFEGCTGLTEVE
+210 SSSAFKGCTGLTEIKVP
-225 IPASVNEIRQD
+225 ISVNEICSD
-236 AFNGCTNLSDVK
+236 AFNGCTSLKSVLLEKNINIINSNAFKDCTELNDVK
-248 YNGHKTDWDKVTV
+248 YNGYKTDWDKVTV
-261 KTGNDTLTSKV
+261 NTTGNDTLTSKV

-279 FDLDGGT
+279 FDLNGGT
-286 VNGSDTMATQTVYSN
+286 INGSGTMDKQTVYSN
-301 EKLGTAKCYQ
+301 EKLGTAS
-311 NDQTFKIPIAPQKEG
+311 
-326 YTFLGW
+326 
-332 YQQDATAP
+332 
-340 TDPAEYVASDNV
+340 V
-352 TFTAKWSQIYDVAFD
+352 
-367 ANANGDTVTRMPS
+367 
-380 TQKVPETTTA
+380 
-390 SLPTITPQ
+390 PTITPQ

-416 YTFTEAVSSNITLYA
+416 YTFTEAVSSNIILYA

-438 TVTLENDENKETN
+438 TVTLENNENKKTN

-502 DYDIILTA
+502 DYDITLTA
-510 KWTQKDVID
+510 KWTQQDVID
-519 PDVDLKFDAATGEVT
+519 PDVDLKFDAVTGEVT
-534 SNNPQVNA
+534 SNNTQVNA

-564 DRGLPMEPG
+564 DRGLPTEPG

-578 VDVKETEK
+578 VDVKETK
-586 TAPANQITGNQIKWS
+586 NTAPANQITGNQIKWS
-601 YNVPQEEEKVTYTL
+601 YNVPQKEEKVTYTL

-623 VNGKDTTI
+623 VNGKDATI

-671 NAVDPKAETITFTMP
+671 NAVEPKAETITFTMP

-729 QLGTEFYLICTL
+729 QLGTEFYLICAL

-782 TWAVEN
+782 AWAVEN

-813 KAWNQVQAFKK
+813 KAWNQVQTFKK

>member
-24 HSSMKARKSMKKRF
+24 HQSMKAGKSMKKRF

-56 VAAPTNEIIQGNLKY
+56 VAATPIRIGNLKY
-71 TVNNYTVND
+71 TVNAD
-80 GGESVTVSGISES
+80 GESVTVSG
-93 TSEKP
+93 TSGNP
-98 THLTIESSI
+98 TQLNIESSI
-107 SSNGKNYTVTEI
+107 SSNGRNYTVTEI
-119 GNWAFE
+119 ATWAFNKC
-125 EWNTLTEVTL
+125 NTLTEVTL
-135 PHTVEIIGFQAFFN
+135 PNTVDEIGYQAFFN

-161 VRKIGQIA
+161 VTKIGQAA
-169 FNGCSQLTSI
+169 FYGCSQLTSI
-179 TIPGTIEV
+179 TIPSTITD
-187 MTMAFSGN
+187 MDTAFSGN
-195 TALSHVTLTNGISEI
+195 TALSQVTLTNGIPKI
-210 SSSAFEGCTGLTEVE
+210 SSHAFERCTELREIKVPISVDEICPFAFNGCTGLT
-225 IPASVNEIRQD
+225 SVTLEKGINIINSN
-236 AFNGCTNLSDVK
+236 AFKDCTELNDVK
-248 YNGHKTDWDKVTV
+248 YNGYKTDWEKVRV
-261 KTGNDTLTSKV
+261 NNAGNDTLTSKV

-286 VNGSDTMATQTVYSN
+286 INGSDTMATQTVYSN
-301 EKLGTAKCYQ
+301 EKLGTAKCYP
-311 NDQTFKIPIAPQKEG
+311 NDQPFVVPTDPVREG

-332 YQQDATAP
+332 Y
-340 TDPAEYVASDNV
+340 
-352 TFTAKWSQIYDVAFD
+352 
-367 ANANGDTVTRMPS
+367 
-380 TQKVPETTTA
+380 
-390 SLPTITPQ
+390 
-398 RTGYDFDGWYTQA
+398 TQA
-411 EGGTK
+411 EGGIK

-519 PDVDLKFDAATGEVT
+519 PDVDLKFDAVTGEVT
-534 SNNPQVNA
+534 SNNAKVNA
-542 DDIINRK
+542 DDIINKK

-564 DRGLPMEPG
+564 DRGLPTEPG

-578 VDVKETEK
+578 VDVKETEN
-586 TAPANQITGNQIKWS
+586 TAPANQVTGNQIKWS
-601 YNVPQEEEKVTYTL
+601 YNVPQKEEKVTYTL

-729 QLGTEFYLICTL
+729 QLGPEFYLICAL

-782 TWAVEN
+782 AWAVEN

>member
-24 HSSMKARKSMKKRF
+24 HQSMKAGKSMKKRF

-56 VAAPTNEIIQGNLKY
+56 VAATPIRIGNLKY
-71 TVNNYTVND
+71 TVNAD
-80 GGESVTVSGISES
+80 GESVTVSG
-93 TSEKP
+93 TSGTP
-98 THLTIESSI
+98 TQLNIESSI
-107 SSNGKNYTVTEI
+107 SSNGRNYTVTEI
-119 GNWAFE
+119 ATWAFNKC
-125 EWNTLTEVTL
+125 NTLTEVTL
-135 PHTVEIIGFQAFFN
+135 PNTVDEIGYQAFFN

-161 VRKIGQIA
+161 VTKIGQAA
-169 FNGCSQLTSI
+169 FYGCSQLTSI
-179 TIPGTIEV
+179 TIPSTITD
-187 MTMAFSGN
+187 MDTAFSGN
-195 TALSHVTLTNGISEI
+195 TALSQVTLTNGIPKI
-210 SSSAFEGCTGLTEVE
+210 SSHAFERCTELREIKVPISVDEICPFAFNGCTGLT
-225 IPASVNEIRQD
+225 SVTLEKGINIINSN
-236 AFNGCTNLSDVK
+236 AFKDCTELNDVK
-248 YNGHKTDWDKVTV
+248 YNGYKTDWEKVRV
-261 KTGNDTLTSKV
+261 NNAGNDTLTSKV
-272 QYLCDIN
+272 QYLCDIS
-279 FDLDGGT
+279 FDLNGGT
-286 VNGSDTMATQTVYSN
+286 INGSGTMATQTVYSN
-301 EKLGTAKCYQ
+301 EELGTAKCYP
-311 NDQTFKIPIAPQKEG
+311 NDQPFVVPTDPVREG
-326 YTFLGW
+326 YTFL
-332 YQQDATAP
+332 
-340 TDPAEYVASDNV
+340 
-352 TFTAKWSQIYDVAFD
+352 
-367 ANANGDTVTRMPS
+367 
-380 TQKVPETTTA
+380 
-390 SLPTITPQ
+390 
-398 RTGYDFDGWYTQA
+398 GWYTQA

-438 TVTLENDENKETN
+438 TVTLENDENKEMN

-502 DYDIILTA
+502 DYDITLTA

-761 AGKPEPAAVLNAN
+761 VGKPEPAAVLNAN

>member
-24 HSSMKARKSMKKRF
+24 HQSMKAGKSMKKRF

-56 VAAPTNEIIQGNLKY
+56 VAATPIKIGNLKY
-71 TVNNYTVND
+71 TVNAD
-80 GGESVTVSGISES
+80 GESVTVSG
-93 TSEKP
+93 TSGNP
-98 THLTIESSI
+98 TQLNIESSI
-107 SSNGKNYTVTEI
+107 SSNGRNYTVTEI
-119 GNWAFE
+119 ATWAFNKC
-125 EWNTLTEVTL
+125 NTLTEVTL
-135 PHTVEIIGFQAFFN
+135 PNTVDEIGYQAFFN

-161 VRKIGQIA
+161 VTKIGQAA
-169 FNGCSQLTSI
+169 FYGCSQLTSI
-179 TIPGTIEV
+179 TIPSTITD
-187 MTMAFSGN
+187 MDTAFSGN
-195 TALSHVTLTNGISEI
+195 TALSQVTLTNGIPKI
-210 SSSAFEGCTGLTEVE
+210 SSHAFERCTELRE
-225 IPASVNEIRQD
+225 IKVPISVDEICPF
-236 AFNGCTNLSDVK
+236 AFNGCTNLKSVLLEKNINIINSNAFKDCTELNDVK
-248 YNGHKTDWDKVTV
+248 YNGYKADWDKVTV
-261 KTGNDTLTSKV
+261 NKTGNDTLTRKV

-279 FDLDGGT
+279 FDLNGGT
-286 VNGSDTMATQTVYSN
+286 INGSDTMETQTVYSN
-301 EKLGTAKCYQ
+301 EKLGTAKCYPNGQ
-311 NDQTFKIPIAPQKEG
+311 PFVVPTDPVREG
-326 YTFLGW
+326 YTFL
-332 YQQDATAP
+332 
-340 TDPAEYVASDNV
+340 
-352 TFTAKWSQIYDVAFD
+352 
-367 ANANGDTVTRMPS
+367 
-380 TQKVPETTTA
+380 
-390 SLPTITPQ
+390 
-398 RTGYDFDGWYTQA
+398 GWYTQA

-502 DYDIILTA
+502 DYDITLTA

-564 DRGLPMEPG
+564 DRGLPTEPG

-578 VDVKETEK
+578 VDVKETEN

-659 FDQWTI
+659 FDQWAI

-671 NAVDPKAETITFTMP
+671 NAVEPKAETITFTMP

-717 AAGTAVLAYQTY
+717 AAGTVVLAYQTY
-729 QLGTEFYLICTL
+729 QLGTEFYLICAL

-782 TWAVEN
+782 AWAVEN

>member
-1 MHGILQIGIITF
+1 MVFFKLALLPF

-24 HSSMKARKSMKKRF
+24 HQSMKAGKSMKKRF

-56 VAAPTNEIIQGNLKY
+56 VAAAPIKFTDRNLKY
-71 TVNNYTVND
+71 TVNAD
-80 GGESVTVSGISES
+80 GESVTVSG
-93 TSEKP
+93 TSGKP
-98 THLTIESSI
+98 KQLTIESSI
-107 SSNGKNYTVTEI
+107 SDGNGKSYTVTKI
-119 GNWAFE
+119 GMGAF
-125 EWNTLTEVTL
+125 NSTLEEVTL
-135 PHTVEIIGFQAFFN
+135 PPTLDEIEDSAFFK
-149 CSNLTN
+149 CSSLTEI
-155 VTIPEG
+155 TIPEG
-161 VRKIGQIA
+161 VTKIGTNA
-169 FNGCSQLTSI
+169 FYGCSQLTSI
-179 TIPGTIEV
+179 TIPSTIKN
-187 MTMAFSGN
+187 MDTAFPSN
-195 TALSHVTLTNGISEI
+195 PKLSQVTLTNGIYRI
-210 SSSAFEGCTGLTEVE
+210 SSSAFKDCTGLTEIKIPTSVYE
-225 IPASVNEIRQD
+225 ICSD
-236 AFNGCTNLSDVK
+236 AFNGCTGLTSVTLEKGINIINRNAFKDCTNLNDVK
-248 YNGHKTDWDKVTV
+248 YNGHKTDWENVRV
-261 KTGNDTLTSKV
+261 NIAGNDTLTSKV

-279 FDLDGGT
+279 FDLNGGT
-286 VNGSDTMATQTVYSN
+286 INGSNTVNKQTVYSN
-301 EKLGTAKCYQ
+301 EKLGTAKCYPNGQ
-311 NDQTFKIPIAPQKEG
+311 PFVVPSDPVREG
-326 YTFLGW
+326 YTFL
-332 YQQDATAP
+332 
-340 TDPAEYVASDNV
+340 
-352 TFTAKWSQIYDVAFD
+352 
-367 ANANGDTVTRMPS
+367 
-380 TQKVPETTTA
+380 
-390 SLPTITPQ
+390 
-398 RTGYDFDGWYTQA
+398 GWYTQA

-416 YTFTEAVSSNITLYA
+416 YTFTEAVSSNIILYA

-564 DRGLPMEPG
+564 DRGLPTEPG

-578 VDVKETEK
+578 VDVKETEN
-586 TAPANQITGNQIKWS
+586 TAPANQVTGNQIKWS
-601 YNVPQEEEKVTYTL
+601 YNVPQKEEKVTYTL

-631 NDNGD
+631 NGNGD

-671 NAVDPKAETITFTMP
+671 NAVEPKAETITFTMP

-729 QLGTEFYLICTL
+729 QLGTEFYLICAL

-782 TWAVEN
+782 AWAVEN

-807 SRTEVI
+807 NRTEVI

>member
-1 MHGILQIGIITF
+1 
-13 FCHSLY
+13 
-19 VVFLR
+19 
-24 HSSMKARKSMKKRF
+24 MKKRF

-301 EKLGTAKCYQ
+301 EKLGTAKCYPNGQ
-311 NDQTFKIPIAPQKEG
+311 PFVVPTAPVREG
-326 YTFLGW
+326 YTFL
-332 YQQDATAP
+332 
-340 TDPAEYVASDNV
+340 
-352 TFTAKWSQIYDVAFD
+352 
-367 ANANGDTVTRMPS
+367 
-380 TQKVPETTTA
+380 
-390 SLPTITPQ
+390 
-398 RTGYDFDGWYTQA
+398 GWYTQA

-502 DYDIILTA
+502 DYDITLTA

-534 SNNPQVNA
+534 SNNAKVNA

-564 DRGLPMEPG
+564 DRGLPTEPG

-578 VDVKETEK
+578 VDVKETEN

-729 QLGTEFYLICTL
+729 QLGTEFYLICAL

-782 TWAVEN
+782 AWAVEN

>member
-1 MHGILQIGIITF
+1 
-13 FCHSLY
+13 
-19 VVFLR
+19 
-24 HSSMKARKSMKKRF
+24 MKKRL
-38 VSLLVALSIT
+38 VSLLLAFSMM
-48 LTFLPIGA
+48 LTFLPVGA
-56 VAAPTNEIIQGNLKY
+56 MAADTITQGNLKY
-71 TVNNYTVND
+71 TINPD
-80 GGESVTVSGISES
+80 GKSVTVSG
-93 TSEKP
+93 TSGSP
-98 THLTIESSI
+98 TQLTIESSI
-107 SSNGKNYTVTEI
+107 SDKDKNYTVTKI
-119 GNWAFE
+119 AMWAF
-125 EWNTLTEVTL
+125 NKCNSLTEVTI
-135 PHTVEIIGFQAFFN
+135 PNTVIEIDYQAFYY
-149 CSNLTN
+149 CPNLKK
-155 VTIPEG
+155 VTIHEG
-161 VRKIGQIA
+161 VKTIGQTA
-169 FNGCSQLTSI
+169 FIGCTQLTSI
-179 TIPGTIEV
+179 TIPGTIKN
-187 MTMAFSGN
+187 MDQAFSGN
-195 TALSHVTLTNGISEI
+195 TALSHVTLTEGISKI
-210 SSSAFEGCTGLTEVE
+210 SSMAFKGCTGLTEIKV
-225 IPASVNEIRQD
+225 PMSVDQICPN
-236 AFNGCTNLSDVK
+236 AFNGCTGLTSVTLEKGIRTININAFKNCKNLSDVK
-248 YNGHKTDWDKVTV
+248 YNGYKTDWEKVTV
-261 KTGNDTLTSKV
+261 NTTGNDTLTSKV

-279 FDLDGGT
+279 FDLNGGT
-286 VNGSDTMATQTVYSN
+286 VNGSSTVEKQTVYS
-301 EKLGTAKCYQ
+301 KDQLATAKCYQ
-311 NDQTFKIPIAPQKEG
+311 NGQPFVVPSDPVREG
-326 YTFLGW
+326 YTFL
-332 YQQDATAP
+332 
-340 TDPAEYVASDNV
+340 
-352 TFTAKWSQIYDVAFD
+352 
-367 ANANGDTVTRMPS
+367 
-380 TQKVPETTTA
+380 
-390 SLPTITPQ
+390 
-398 RTGYDFDGWYTQA
+398 GWYTQA

-438 TVTLENDENKETN
+438 TVTLENDENKKTN
-451 SYDYGSSVSVPT
+451 SYDYGSYVSVPT
-463 PTKKTGYNFNHWE
+463 PTKKTGYNFNHWD

-502 DYDIILTA
+502 DYDITLTA

-519 PDVDLKFDAATGEVT
+519 PDVDLKFDAVTGEVT
-534 SNNPQVNA
+534 SNNTQVNA

-564 DRGLPMEPG
+564 DRGLPTEPG

-586 TAPANQITGNQIKWS
+586 NAPANQVTGNQIKWS
-601 YNVPQEEEKVTYTL
+601 YNVPQKEEKVTYTL

-623 VNGKDTTI
+623 VNGKDATI

-671 NAVDPKAETITFTMP
+671 NAVEPKAETITFTMP

-729 QLGTEFYLICTL
+729 QLGTEFYLICAL

-782 TWAVEN
+782 AWAVEN

-807 SRTEVI
+807 NRTEVI

>member
-1 MHGILQIGIITF
+1 MRGILQIGIITF

-24 HSSMKARKSMKKRF
+24 HQSMKAGKSMKKRF

-48 LTFLPIGA
+48 LTFLPMGA
-56 VAAPTNEIIQGNLKY
+56 VAAAPNKITKGDLIY
-71 TVNNYTVND
+71 TVNAD
-80 GGESVTVSGISES
+80 GESVTVSG
-93 TSEKP
+93 TSGNP
-98 THLTIESSI
+98 TQLNIESSI
-107 SSNGKNYTVTEI
+107 SSNGRNYTVTEI
-119 GNWAFE
+119 ATWAFNKC
-125 EWNTLTEVTL
+125 NTLTEVTL
-135 PHTVEIIGFQAFFN
+135 PNTVDEIGYQAFFN

-161 VRKIGQIA
+161 VTKIGQAA
-169 FNGCSQLTSI
+169 FYGCSQLTSI
-179 TIPGTIEV
+179 TIPSTITD
-187 MTMAFSGN
+187 MDTAFSGN
-195 TALSHVTLTNGISEI
+195 TALSQVTLTNGIPKI
-210 SSSAFEGCTGLTEVE
+210 SSHAFERCTELREIKVPISVDEICPFAFNGCTGLT
-225 IPASVNEIRQD
+225 SVTLEKGINIINSN
-236 AFNGCTNLSDVK
+236 AFKDCTELNDVK
-248 YNGHKTDWDKVTV
+248 YNGYKTDWEKVRV
-261 KTGNDTLTSKV
+261 NNAGNDTLTSKV

-286 VNGSDTMATQTVYSN
+286 INGSDTMATQTVYSN
-301 EKLGTAKCYQ
+301 EKLGTAKCYP
-311 NDQTFKIPIAPQKEG
+311 NDQPFVVPTDPVREG

-332 YQQDATAP
+332 Y
-340 TDPAEYVASDNV
+340 
-352 TFTAKWSQIYDVAFD
+352 
-367 ANANGDTVTRMPS
+367 
-380 TQKVPETTTA
+380 
-390 SLPTITPQ
+390 
-398 RTGYDFDGWYTQA
+398 TQA
-411 EGGTK
+411 EGGIK

-519 PDVDLKFDAATGEVT
+519 PDVDLKFDAVTGEVT

-564 DRGLPMEPG
+564 DRGLPTEPG

-578 VDVKETEK
+578 VDVKETEN
-586 TAPANQITGNQIKWS
+586 TAPANQVTGNQIKWS
-601 YNVPQEEEKVTYTL
+601 YNVPQKEEKVTYTL

-729 QLGTEFYLICTL
+729 QLGTEFYLICAL

-782 TWAVEN
+782 AWAVEN

>member
-1 MHGILQIGIITF
+1 
-13 FCHSLY
+13 
-19 VVFLR
+19 
-24 HSSMKARKSMKKRF
+24 MKKRF

-56 VAAPTNEIIQGNLKY
+56 VAAAPIKFTDGNLI
-71 TVNNYTVND
+71 YTVND
-80 GGESVTVSGISES
+80 DGESVTVSGKSR
-93 TSEKP
+93 TP
-98 THLTIESSI
+98 THLNIESSI
-107 SSNGKNYTVTEI
+107 SNKGKNYTVTEI
-119 GNWAFE
+119 GDQVFWGC
-125 EWNTLTEVTL
+125 NTLTEVTL
-135 PHTVEIIGFQAFFN
+135 PNTVKIIGYQAFCK

-161 VRKIGQIA
+161 VKKIGQAA
-169 FNGCSQLTSI
+169 FYGCSQLTSI
-179 TIPGTIEV
+179 TIPSTITN
-187 MTMAFSGN
+187 MDTAFSGN
-195 TALSHVTLTNGISEI
+195 TALSHVTLTNGISKI
-210 SSSAFEGCTGLTEVE
+210 SSNAFERCTGLTEVE
-225 IPASVNEIRQD
+225 IPASVDQICPF
-236 AFNGCTNLSDVK
+236 AFNGCTNLKRVLLEKNIKTINVNAFKDCTNLSDVK
-248 YNGHKTDWDKVTV
+248 YNGYKTDWDRVTV
-261 KTGNDTLTSKV
+261 NTTGNDTLTSKV
-272 QYLCDIN
+272 QYLCDIT
-279 FDLDGGT
+279 FDLNGGT
-286 VNGSDTMATQTVYSN
+286 INGSGTMDKQTVYSN
-301 EKLGTAKCYQ
+301 EKLGTAS
-311 NDQTFKIPIAPQKEG
+311 
-326 YTFLGW
+326 
-332 YQQDATAP
+332 
-340 TDPAEYVASDNV
+340 V
-352 TFTAKWSQIYDVAFD
+352 
-367 ANANGDTVTRMPS
+367 
-380 TQKVPETTTA
+380 
-390 SLPTITPQ
+390 PTITPQ

-416 YTFTEAVSSNITLYA
+416 YTFTEAVSSNIILYA

-502 DYDIILTA
+502 DYDITLTA

-519 PDVDLKFDAATGEVT
+519 PDVDLKFDAITGEVT
-534 SNNPQVNA
+534 SNNTQVNA

-564 DRGLPMEPG
+564 DRGLPTEPG

-578 VDVKETEK
+578 VDVKETEN

-601 YNVPQEEEKVTYTL
+601 YNVPQKEEKVTYTL

-623 VNGKDTTI
+623 VNGKDATI

-671 NAVDPKAETITFTMP
+671 NAVEPKAETITFTMP

-729 QLGTEFYLICTL
+729 QLGTEFYLICAL

-782 TWAVEN
+782 AWAVEN

-795 NNGETYEATDPV
+795 SNGETYEATDPV

>member
-24 HSSMKARKSMKKRF
+24 HQSMKAGKSMKKRF

-56 VAAPTNEIIQGNLKY
+56 VAATPIKIGNLKY
-71 TVNNYTVND
+71 TVNAD
-80 GGESVTVSGISES
+80 GESVTVSG
-93 TSEKP
+93 TSGNP
-98 THLTIESSI
+98 TQLNIESSI
-107 SSNGKNYTVTEI
+107 SSNGRNYTVTEI
-119 GNWAFE
+119 ATWAFNKC
-125 EWNTLTEVTL
+125 NTLTEVTL
-135 PHTVEIIGFQAFFN
+135 PNTVDEIGYQAFFN

-161 VRKIGQIA
+161 VTKIGQAA
-169 FNGCSQLTSI
+169 FYGCSQLTSI
-179 TIPGTIEV
+179 TIPSTITD
-187 MTMAFSGN
+187 MDTAFSGN
-195 TALSHVTLTNGISEI
+195 TALSQVTLTNGIPKI
-210 SSSAFEGCTGLTEVE
+210 SSHAFERCTELRE
-225 IPASVNEIRQD
+225 IKVPISVDEICPF
-236 AFNGCTNLSDVK
+236 AFNGCTNLKSVLLEKNINIINSNAFKDCTELNDVK
-248 YNGHKTDWDKVTV
+248 YNGYKADWDKVTV
-261 KTGNDTLTSKV
+261 NKTGNDTLTRKV

-279 FDLDGGT
+279 FDLNGGT
-286 VNGSDTMATQTVYSN
+286 INGSDTMETQTVYSN
-301 EKLGTAKCYQ
+301 EKLGTAKCYPNGQ
-311 NDQTFKIPIAPQKEG
+311 PFVVPTDPVREG
-326 YTFLGW
+326 YTFL
-332 YQQDATAP
+332 
-340 TDPAEYVASDNV
+340 
-352 TFTAKWSQIYDVAFD
+352 
-367 ANANGDTVTRMPS
+367 
-380 TQKVPETTTA
+380 
-390 SLPTITPQ
+390 
-398 RTGYDFDGWYTQA
+398 GWYTQA

-502 DYDIILTA
+502 DYDITLTA

-564 DRGLPMEPG
+564 DRGLPTEPG

-578 VDVKETEK
+578 VDVKETEN

-671 NAVDPKAETITFTMP
+671 NAVEPKAETITFTMP

-717 AAGTAVLAYQTY
+717 AAGTVVLAYQTY
-729 QLGTEFYLICTL
+729 QLGTEFYLICAL

-782 TWAVEN
+782 AMGPWRTTCSRPQRTT
-788 DLLKAAK
+788 AK
-795 NNGETYEATDPV
+795 PMKQL
-807 SRTEVI
+807 I
-813 KAWNQVQAFKK
+813 L

>member
-1 MHGILQIGIITF
+1 
-13 FCHSLY
+13 
-19 VVFLR
+19 
-24 HSSMKARKSMKKRF
+24 MKKRF

-56 VAAPTNEIIQGNLKY
+56 VAAAPIKFTDRNLKY
-71 TVNNYTVND
+71 TVNAD
-80 GGESVTVSGISES
+80 GESVTVSG
-93 TSEKP
+93 TSGKP
-98 THLTIESSI
+98 KQLTIESSI
-107 SSNGKNYTVTEI
+107 SDGNGKSYTVTKI
-119 GNWAFE
+119 GMGAF
-125 EWNTLTEVTL
+125 NSTLEEVTL
-135 PHTVEIIGFQAFFN
+135 PPTLDEIEDSAFFK
-149 CSNLTN
+149 CSSLTEI
-155 VTIPEG
+155 TIPEG
-161 VRKIGQIA
+161 VTKIGTNA
-169 FNGCSQLTSI
+169 FYGCSQLTSI
-179 TIPGTIEV
+179 TIPSTIKN
-187 MTMAFSGN
+187 MDTAFPSN
-195 TALSHVTLTNGISEI
+195 PKLSQVTLTNGIYRI
-210 SSSAFEGCTGLTEVE
+210 SSSAFKDCTGLTEIKIPTSVYE
-225 IPASVNEIRQD
+225 ICSD
-236 AFNGCTNLSDVK
+236 AFNGCTGLTSVTLEKGINIINRNAFKDCTNLNDVK
-248 YNGHKTDWDKVTV
+248 YNGHKTDWENVRV
-261 KTGNDTLTSKV
+261 NIAGNDTLTSKV

-279 FDLDGGT
+279 FDLNGGT
-286 VNGSDTMATQTVYSN
+286 INGSNTVNKQTVYSN
-301 EKLGTAKCYQ
+301 EKLGTAKCYPNGQ
-311 NDQTFKIPIAPQKEG
+311 PFVVPSDPVREG
-326 YTFLGW
+326 YTFL
-332 YQQDATAP
+332 
-340 TDPAEYVASDNV
+340 
-352 TFTAKWSQIYDVAFD
+352 
-367 ANANGDTVTRMPS
+367 
-380 TQKVPETTTA
+380 
-390 SLPTITPQ
+390 
-398 RTGYDFDGWYTQA
+398 GWYTQA

-416 YTFTEAVSSNITLYA
+416 YTFTEAVSSNIILYA

-564 DRGLPMEPG
+564 DRGLPTEPG

-578 VDVKETEK
+578 VDVKETEN
-586 TAPANQITGNQIKWS
+586 TAPANQVTGNQIKWS
-601 YNVPQEEEKVTYTL
+601 YNVPQKEEKVTYTL

-631 NDNGD
+631 NGNGD

-659 FDQWTI
+659 FDQRTI

-671 NAVDPKAETITFTMP
+671 NAVEPKAETITFTMP

-729 QLGTEFYLICTL
+729 QLGTEFYLICAL

-782 TWAVEN
+782 AWAVEN

-807 SRTEVI
+807 NRTEVI

>member
-1 MHGILQIGIITF
+1 MDAPILSAY
-13 FCHSLY
+13 SL
-19 VVFLR
+19 
-24 HSSMKARKSMKKRF
+24 KKK
-38 VSLLVALSIT
+38 I
-48 LTFLPIGA
+48 
-56 VAAPTNEIIQGNLKY
+56 K
-71 TVNNYTVND
+71 
-80 GGESVTVSGISES
+80 
-93 TSEKP
+93 
-98 THLTIESSI
+98 TINI
-107 SSNGKNYTVTEI
+107 N
-119 GNWAFE
+119 AF
-125 EWNTLTEVTL
+125 
-135 PHTVEIIGFQAFFN
+135 
-149 CSNLTN
+149 
-155 VTIPEG
+155 
-161 VRKIGQIA
+161 K
-169 FNGCSQLTSI
+169 
-179 TIPGTIEV
+179 
-187 MTMAFSGN
+187 
-195 TALSHVTLTNGISEI
+195 
-210 SSSAFEGCTGLTEVE
+210 
-225 IPASVNEIRQD
+225 D
-236 AFNGCTNLSDVK
+236 CTNLSDVK
-248 YNGHKTDWDKVTV
+248 YNGHKKDWDNVTV
-261 KTGNDTLTSKV
+261 NNAGNDTLTSKV

-279 FDLDGGT
+279 FDLNGGT
-286 VNGSDTMATQTVYSN
+286 INGSDTMATQTVYSN
-301 EKLGTAKCYQ
+301 EKLGTAS
-311 NDQTFKIPIAPQKEG
+311 
-326 YTFLGW
+326 
-332 YQQDATAP
+332 
-340 TDPAEYVASDNV
+340 V
-352 TFTAKWSQIYDVAFD
+352 
-367 ANANGDTVTRMPS
+367 
-380 TQKVPETTTA
+380 
-390 SLPTITPQ
+390 PTITPQ

-416 YTFTEAVSSNITLYA
+416 YTFTEAVSSNIILYA

-438 TVTLENDENKETN
+438 TVTLKNDENKETN

-502 DYDIILTA
+502 DYDITLTA

-519 PDVDLKFDAATGEVT
+519 PDVDLKFDAVTGEVT
-534 SNNPQVNA
+534 SNNTQVNA

-564 DRGLPMEPG
+564 DRGLPTEPG

-578 VDVKETEK
+578 VDVKETEN

-601 YNVPQEEEKVTYTL
+601 YNVPQKEEKVTYTL

-623 VNGKDTTI
+623 VNGKDATI

-671 NAVDPKAETITFTMP
+671 SAVEPKAETITFTMP

-729 QLGTEFYLICTL
+729 QLGTEFYLICAL

-782 TWAVEN
+782 AWAVEN

>member
-1 MHGILQIGIITF
+1 MHGILRIGIITF

-24 HSSMKARKSMKKRF
+24 HQSMKAGKSMKKRF

-56 VAAPTNEIIQGNLKY
+56 VAAAPIKIGNLKY
-71 TVNNYTVND
+71 TVNAD
-80 GGESVTVSGISES
+80 GKSVTVSG
-93 TSEKP
+93 TSRNPKQ
-98 THLTIESSI
+98 LTIESSI
-107 SSNGKNYTVTEI
+107 SDGNGNSYTVTKI
-119 GNWAFE
+119 GMGAF
-125 EWNTLTEVTL
+125 NSTLEEVTL
-135 PHTVEIIGFQAFFN
+135 PPTLDEIEDSAFFK
-149 CSNLTN
+149 CSSLTEI
-155 VTIPEG
+155 TIPEG
-161 VRKIGQIA
+161 VTKIGTNA
-169 FNGCSQLTSI
+169 FYGCSQLTSI
-179 TIPGTIEV
+179 TIPSTIKN
-187 MTMAFSGN
+187 MDTAFPSN
-195 TALSHVTLTNGISEI
+195 PKLSQVTLTNGIYRI
-210 SSSAFEGCTGLTEVE
+210 SSSAFKDCTGLTEIKIPTSVYE
-225 IPASVNEIRQD
+225 ICSD
-236 AFNGCTNLSDVK
+236 AFNGCTGLTSVTLEKGINIINRNAFKDCTKLNDVK
-248 YNGHKTDWDKVTV
+248 YNGHKTDWENVRV
-261 KTGNDTLTSKV
+261 NIAGNDTLTSRV

-279 FDLDGGT
+279 FDLNGGT
-286 VNGSDTMATQTVYSN
+286 INGSSTMATQTVYSN
-301 EKLGTAKCYQ
+301 EKLGTAKCYP
-311 NDQTFKIPIAPQKEG
+311 NDQPFVVPTDPVREG
-326 YTFLGW
+326 YTFL
-332 YQQDATAP
+332 
-340 TDPAEYVASDNV
+340 
-352 TFTAKWSQIYDVAFD
+352 
-367 ANANGDTVTRMPS
+367 
-380 TQKVPETTTA
+380 
-390 SLPTITPQ
+390 
-398 RTGYDFDGWYTQA
+398 GWYTQA

-502 DYDIILTA
+502 DYDITLTA

-534 SNNPQVNA
+534 SNNAKVNA

-564 DRGLPMEPG
+564 DRGLPTEPG

-578 VDVKETEK
+578 VDVKETEN

-601 YNVPQEEEKVTYTL
+601 YKVPQKEEKVTYTL

-631 NDNGD
+631 NDNGN

-729 QLGTEFYLICTL
+729 QLGTEFYLICAL

>member
-24 HSSMKARKSMKKRF
+24 HQSMKAGKSMKKRF

-56 VAAPTNEIIQGNLKY
+56 VAATPIRIGNLKY
-71 TVNNYTVND
+71 TVNAD
-80 GGESVTVSGISES
+80 GESVTVSG
-93 TSEKP
+93 TSGNP
-98 THLTIESSI
+98 TQLNIESSI
-107 SSNGKNYTVTEI
+107 SSNGRNYTVTEI
-119 GNWAFE
+119 ATWAFNKC
-125 EWNTLTEVTL
+125 NTLTEVTL
-135 PHTVEIIGFQAFFN
+135 PNTVDEIGYQAFFN

-161 VRKIGQIA
+161 VTKIGQAA
-169 FNGCSQLTSI
+169 FYGCSQLTSI
-179 TIPGTIEV
+179 TIPSTITD
-187 MTMAFSGN
+187 MDTAFSGN
-195 TALSHVTLTNGISEI
+195 TALSQVTLTNGIPKI
-210 SSSAFEGCTGLTEVE
+210 SSHAFERCTELREIKVPISVDEICPFTFNGCTGLT
-225 IPASVNEIRQD
+225 SVTLEKGINIINSN
-236 AFNGCTNLSDVK
+236 AFKDCTELNDVK
-248 YNGHKTDWDKVTV
+248 YNGYKTDWEKVRV
-261 KTGNDTLTSKV
+261 NNAGNDTLTSKV

-286 VNGSDTMATQTVYSN
+286 INGSDTMATQTVYSN
-301 EKLGTAKCYQ
+301 EKLGTAKCYP
-311 NDQTFKIPIAPQKEG
+311 NDQPFVVPTDPVREG

-332 YQQDATAP
+332 Y
-340 TDPAEYVASDNV
+340 
-352 TFTAKWSQIYDVAFD
+352 
-367 ANANGDTVTRMPS
+367 
-380 TQKVPETTTA
+380 
-390 SLPTITPQ
+390 
-398 RTGYDFDGWYTQA
+398 TQA
-411 EGGTK
+411 EGGIK

-519 PDVDLKFDAATGEVT
+519 PDVDLKFDAVTGEVT
-534 SNNPQVNA
+534 SNNAKVNA
-542 DDIINRK
+542 DDIINKK

-564 DRGLPMEPG
+564 DRGLPTEPG

-578 VDVKETEK
+578 VDVKETEN
-586 TAPANQITGNQIKWS
+586 TAPANQVTGNQIKWS
-601 YNVPQEEEKVTYTL
+601 YNVPQKEEKVTYTL

-729 QLGTEFYLICTL
+729 QLGTEFYLICAL

-782 TWAVEN
+782 AWAVEN

>member
-1 MHGILQIGIITF
+1 
-13 FCHSLY
+13 
-19 VVFLR
+19 
-24 HSSMKARKSMKKRF
+24 MKKRF

-48 LTFLPIGA
+48 LTFLPMGA
-56 VAAPTNEIIQGNLKY
+56 VAATRITKENLKY
-71 TVNNYTVND
+71 TVNAD
-80 GGESVTVSGISES
+80 GQSVTVSG
-93 TSEKP
+93 TSGKP
-98 THLTIESSI
+98 TQLTIESSI
-107 SSNGKNYTVTEI
+107 SDKDKNYTVTKI
-119 GNWAFE
+119 ATWAFNAC
-125 EWNTLTEVTL
+125 NTLTEVTL
-135 PHTVEIIGFQAFFN
+135 PNTVDEIGYQAFFK
-149 CSNLTN
+149 CSNLTK
-155 VTIPEG
+155 VIIPEG
-161 VRKIGQIA
+161 VTKIGQAA
-169 FNGCSQLTSI
+169 FYGCSQLTSI
-179 TIPGTIEV
+179 TIPSTITN
-187 MTMAFSGN
+187 MDTAFSGN
-195 TALSHVTLTNGISEI
+195 TALSHVTLTNGISKI
-210 SSSAFEGCTGLTEVE
+210 SSNAFERCTGLTEVE
-225 IPASVNEIRQD
+225 IPASVDQICPF
-236 AFNGCTNLSDVK
+236 AFNGCTNLKRVLLEKNIKTINVNAFKDCTNLSDVK
-248 YNGHKTDWDKVTV
+248 YNGYKTDWDKVTV
-261 KTGNDTLTSKV
+261 NTTGNDTLTSKV

-286 VNGSDTMATQTVYSN
+286 VNGSNTVDKQTVYSN
-301 EKLGTAKCYQ
+301 EKLGTAKCYP
-311 NDQTFKIPIAPQKEG
+311 NDQPFVVPTDPVREG
-326 YTFLGW
+326 YTFL
-332 YQQDATAP
+332 
-340 TDPAEYVASDNV
+340 
-352 TFTAKWSQIYDVAFD
+352 
-367 ANANGDTVTRMPS
+367 
-380 TQKVPETTTA
+380 
-390 SLPTITPQ
+390 
-398 RTGYDFDGWYTQA
+398 GWYTQA

-438 TVTLENDENKETN
+438 TVTLENDENKKTN

-502 DYDIILTA
+502 DYDITLTA

-519 PDVDLKFDAATGEVT
+519 PDVDLKFDAVTGEVT
-534 SNNPQVNA
+534 SNNTQVNA

-549 FYDDKGNE
+549 FYDDKGKE

-564 DRGLPMEPG
+564 DRGLPTEPG

-578 VDVKETEK
+578 VDVKETEN

-601 YNVPQEEEKVTYTL
+601 YNVPQKEEKVTYTL

-623 VNGKDTTI
+623 VNGKDATI

-671 NAVDPKAETITFTMP
+671 NAVEPKAETITFTMP

-729 QLGTEFYLICTL
+729 QLGTEFYLICAL

-755 ELVWNN
+755 ALVWNN

-782 TWAVEN
+782 AWAVEN

>member
-1 MHGILQIGIITF
+1 
-13 FCHSLY
+13 
-19 VVFLR
+19 
-24 HSSMKARKSMKKRF
+24 MKKRF

-56 VAAPTNEIIQGNLKY
+56 VAAAPNKITKEELKY
-71 TVNNYTVND
+71 TVNAD
-80 GGESVTVSGISES
+80 EKSVTVSG
-93 TSEKP
+93 TSGKP
-98 THLTIESSI
+98 TQLTIESSI
-107 SSNGKNYTVTEI
+107 SDKDKNYTVTKI
-119 GNWAFE
+119 AMWAFNAC
-125 EWNTLTEVTL
+125 NTLTEVTL
-135 PHTVEIIGFQAFFN
+135 PNTVDEIGYQAFFK
-149 CSNLTN
+149 CSNLTK
-155 VTIPEG
+155 VIIPEG
-161 VRKIGQIA
+161 VTKIGQAA
-169 FNGCSQLTSI
+169 FYGCSQLTSI
-179 TIPGTIEV
+179 TIPGTVTE
-187 MTMAFSGN
+187 MDSAFSGS
-195 TALSHVTLTNGISEI
+195 TALSQVTLTNGIPKI
-210 SSSAFEGCTGLTEVE
+210 SSHAFERCTELRE
-225 IPASVNEIRQD
+225 IKVPISVDEICSD
-236 AFNGCTNLSDVK
+236 AFNGCTGLTSVTLEKGINIINSNAFKDCTELNDVK
-248 YNGHKTDWDKVTV
+248 YNGYKTDWEKVRV
-261 KTGNDTLTSKV
+261 NNAGNDTLTSKV

-279 FDLDGGT
+279 FDLNGGT
-286 VNGSDTMATQTVYSN
+286 INGSGTMDKQTVYSN
-301 EKLGTAKCYQ
+301 EKLGTAS
-311 NDQTFKIPIAPQKEG
+311 
-326 YTFLGW
+326 
-332 YQQDATAP
+332 
-340 TDPAEYVASDNV
+340 V
-352 TFTAKWSQIYDVAFD
+352 
-367 ANANGDTVTRMPS
+367 
-380 TQKVPETTTA
+380 
-390 SLPTITPQ
+390 PTITPQ

-438 TVTLENDENKETN
+438 TVTLENDENKKTN

-502 DYDIILTA
+502 DYDITLTA

-519 PDVDLKFDAATGEVT
+519 PDVDLKFDAVTGEVT
-534 SNNPQVNA
+534 SNNTQVNA
-542 DDIINRK
+542 ENIINRK

-564 DRGLPMEPG
+564 DRGLPTEPG

-578 VDVKETEK
+578 VDVKETEN
-586 TAPANQITGNQIKWS
+586 TAPANQVTGNQIKWS
-601 YNVPQEEEKVTYTL
+601 YNVPQKEEKVTYTL

-623 VNGKDTTI
+623 VNGKDATI

-671 NAVDPKAETITFTMP
+671 SAVEPKAETITFTMP

-729 QLGTEFYLICTL
+729 QLGTEFYLICAL

-782 TWAVEN
+782 AWAVEN

>member
-1 MHGILQIGIITF
+1 
-13 FCHSLY
+13 
-19 VVFLR
+19 
-24 HSSMKARKSMKKRF
+24 MKKRF

-56 VAAPTNEIIQGNLKY
+56 VAAAPIKFTDGNLKY
-71 TVNNYTVND
+71 IVNAD
-80 GGESVTVSGISES
+80 GQSVTVSG
-93 TSEKP
+93 TSGSP
-98 THLTIESSI
+98 TQLTIESSI
-107 SSNGKNYTVTEI
+107 SYKDKNYTVTKI
-119 GNWAFE
+119 ATWAFNAC
-125 EWNTLTEVTL
+125 NTLTEVTL
-135 PHTVEIIGFQAFFN
+135 PNTVDEIGYQAFFK
-149 CSNLTN
+149 CSNLTK
-155 VTIPEG
+155 VIIPEG
-161 VRKIGQIA
+161 VTKIGQAA
-169 FNGCSQLTSI
+169 FYGCSQLTSI
-179 TIPGTIEV
+179 TIPSTITN
-187 MTMAFSGN
+187 MDTAFSGN
-195 TALSHVTLTNGISEI
+195 TALSHVTLTNGISKI
-210 SSSAFEGCTGLTEVE
+210 SSNAFERCTGLTEVE
-225 IPASVNEIRQD
+225 IPASVDQICPF
-236 AFNGCTNLSDVK
+236 AFNGCTNLKRVLLEKNIKTININAFKDCTNLSDVK
-248 YNGHKTDWDKVTV
+248 YNGHKKDWDNVTV
-261 KTGNDTLTSKV
+261 NNAGNDTLTSKV

-279 FDLDGGT
+279 FDLNGGT
-286 VNGSDTMATQTVYSN
+286 INGSDTMATQTVYSN
-301 EKLGTAKCYQ
+301 EKLGTAS
-311 NDQTFKIPIAPQKEG
+311 
-326 YTFLGW
+326 
-332 YQQDATAP
+332 
-340 TDPAEYVASDNV
+340 V
-352 TFTAKWSQIYDVAFD
+352 
-367 ANANGDTVTRMPS
+367 
-380 TQKVPETTTA
+380 
-390 SLPTITPQ
+390 PTITPQ

-416 YTFTEAVSSNITLYA
+416 YTFTEAVSSNIILYA

-438 TVTLENDENKETN
+438 TVTLKNDENKETN

-502 DYDIILTA
+502 DYDITLTA

-519 PDVDLKFDAATGEVT
+519 PDVDLKFDAVTGEVT
-534 SNNPQVNA
+534 SNNTQVNA

-564 DRGLPMEPG
+564 DRGLPTEPG

-578 VDVKETEK
+578 VDVKETEN

-601 YNVPQEEEKVTYTL
+601 YNVPQKEEKVTYTL

-623 VNGKDTTI
+623 VNGKDATI

-671 NAVDPKAETITFTMP
+671 SAVEPKAETITFTMP

-729 QLGTEFYLICTL
+729 QLGTEFYLICAL

-782 TWAVEN
+782 AWAVEN

>member
-24 HSSMKARKSMKKRF
+24 HQSMKAGKSMKKRF

-56 VAAPTNEIIQGNLKY
+56 VAATPIRIGNLKY
-71 TVNNYTVND
+71 TVNAD
-80 GGESVTVSGISES
+80 GESVTVSG
-93 TSEKP
+93 TSGNP
-98 THLTIESSI
+98 TQLNIESSI
-107 SSNGKNYTVTEI
+107 SSNGRNYTVTEI
-119 GNWAFE
+119 ATWAFNKC
-125 EWNTLTEVTL
+125 NTLTEVTL
-135 PHTVEIIGFQAFFN
+135 PNTVDEIGYQAFFN

-161 VRKIGQIA
+161 VTKIGQAA
-169 FNGCSQLTSI
+169 FYGCSQLTSI
-179 TIPGTIEV
+179 TIPSTITD
-187 MTMAFSGN
+187 MDTAFSGN
-195 TALSHVTLTNGISEI
+195 TALSQVTLTNGIPKI
-210 SSSAFEGCTGLTEVE
+210 SSHAFERCTELREIKVPISVDEICPFAFNGCTGLT
-225 IPASVNEIRQD
+225 SVTLEKGINIINSN
-236 AFNGCTNLSDVK
+236 AFKDCTELNDVK
-248 YNGHKTDWDKVTV
+248 YNGYKTDWEKVRV
-261 KTGNDTLTSKV
+261 NNAGNDTLTSKV

-286 VNGSDTMATQTVYSN
+286 INGSDTMATQTVYSN
-301 EKLGTAKCYQ
+301 EKLGTAKCYP
-311 NDQTFKIPIAPQKEG
+311 NDQPFVVPTDPVREG

-332 YQQDATAP
+332 Y
-340 TDPAEYVASDNV
+340 
-352 TFTAKWSQIYDVAFD
+352 
-367 ANANGDTVTRMPS
+367 
-380 TQKVPETTTA
+380 
-390 SLPTITPQ
+390 
-398 RTGYDFDGWYTQA
+398 TQA
-411 EGGTK
+411 EGGIK

-519 PDVDLKFDAATGEVT
+519 PDVDLKFDAVTGEVT
-534 SNNPQVNA
+534 SNNAKVNA
-542 DDIINRK
+542 DDIINK
-549 FYDDKGNE
+549 EFYDDKGNE

-564 DRGLPMEPG
+564 DRGLPTEPG

-578 VDVKETEK
+578 VDVKETEN
-586 TAPANQITGNQIKWS
+586 TAPANQVTGNQIKWS
-601 YNVPQEEEKVTYTL
+601 YNVPQKEEKVTYTL

-729 QLGTEFYLICTL
+729 QLGTEFYLICAL

-782 TWAVEN
+782 AWAVEN

>member
-1 MHGILQIGIITF
+1 
-13 FCHSLY
+13 
-19 VVFLR
+19 
-24 HSSMKARKSMKKRF
+24 MKARKSMKKRF

-56 VAAPTNEIIQGNLKY
+56 VAATPIKITQGNLRY
-71 TVNNYTVND
+71 TVNAD
-80 GGESVTVSGISES
+80 GESVTVSG
-93 TSEKP
+93 TSGKP
-98 THLTIESSI
+98 TQLNIESSI
-107 SSNGKNYTVTEI
+107 SDKDKNYTVTKI
-119 GNWAFE
+119 ATWAFNE
-125 EWNTLTEVTL
+125 CNTLTEVTL
-135 PHTVEIIGFQAFFN
+135 PNTVDEIGYQAFFK

-161 VRKIGQIA
+161 VKKIGQAA
-169 FNGCSQLTSI
+169 FYGCSQLTSI
-179 TIPGTIEV
+179 TIPSTITN
-187 MTMAFSGN
+187 MDTAFSGN
-195 TALSHVTLTNGISEI
+195 TALSHVTLTNGISKI
-210 SSSAFEGCTGLTEVE
+210 SSNAFERCTGLTEVE
-225 IPASVNEIRQD
+225 IPASVDQICPF
-236 AFNGCTNLSDVK
+236 AFNGCTNLKRVLLEKNIKTINVNAFKDCTNLSDVK
-248 YNGHKTDWDKVTV
+248 YNGYKTDWDRVTV
-261 KTGNDTLTSKV
+261 NTTGNDTLTSKV

-279 FDLDGGT
+279 FDLNGGT
-286 VNGSDTMATQTVYSN
+286 INGSGTMDKQTVYSN

-311 NDQTFKIPIAPQKEG
+311 NDQTFVVPSDPVREG

-332 YQQDATAP
+332 YAQDET
-340 TDPAEYVASDNV
+340 TPANLEEYIARDNI
-352 TFTAKWSQIYDVAFD
+352 TFTA
-367 ANANGDTVTRMPS
+367 N
-380 TQKVPETTTA
+380 
-390 SLPTITPQ
+390 
-398 RTGYDFDGWYTQA
+398 
-411 EGGTK
+411 
-416 YTFTEAVSSNITLYA
+416 
-431 HWNAHSH
+431 
-438 TVTLENDENKETN
+438 
-451 SYDYGSSVSVPT
+451 
-463 PTKKTGYNFNHWE
+463 
-476 VTVPD
+476 
-481 GETAP
+481 
-486 SLNGPD
+486 
-492 ENGNYSFSMP
+492 
-502 DYDIILTA
+502 
-510 KWTQKDVID
+510 WTQK
-519 PDVDLKFDAATGEVT
+519 
-534 SNNPQVNA
+534 
-542 DDIINRK
+542 
-549 FYDDKGNE
+549 
-557 VPGEKLN
+557 
-564 DRGLPMEPG
+564 
-573 DYIVK
+573 
-578 VDVKETEK
+578 
-586 TAPANQITGNQIKWS
+586 
-601 YNVPQEEEKVTYTL
+601 EEKVTYTL

-636 ITIEKGAT
+636 IPIEKGAT

-729 QLGTEFYLICTL
+729 QLGTEFYLICAL

-782 TWAVEN
+782 AWAVEN

-795 NNGETYEATDPV
+795 NNGETYEATDSV
-807 SRTEVI
+807 NRTEVI

>member
-1 MHGILQIGIITF
+1 
-13 FCHSLY
+13 
-19 VVFLR
+19 
-24 HSSMKARKSMKKRF
+24 MKKRL
-38 VSLLVALSIT
+38 VSLLLAFSMM
-48 LTFLPIGA
+48 LTFLPVGA
-56 VAAPTNEIIQGNLKY
+56 MAATTITQGNLKY
-71 TVNNYTVND
+71 TINPD
-80 GGESVTVSGISES
+80 GKSVTVSGKKGS
-93 TSEKP
+93 P
-98 THLTIESSI
+98 TELTIESSI
-107 SSNGKNYTVTEI
+107 SDDNDISYTVTKIADMVFASCSSLTQVTIPSTVKEI
-119 GNWAFE
+119 GY
-125 EWNTLTEVTL
+125 
-135 PHTVEIIGFQAFFN
+135 QAFWG
-149 CSNLTN
+149 CSNLVK

-161 VRKIGQIA
+161 VTTIGQTA
-169 FNGCSQLTSI
+169 FTKCTQLTSI
-179 TIPGTIEV
+179 TIPSTITNMEW
-187 MTMAFSGN
+187 AFSGDP
-195 TALSHVTLTNGISEI
+195 ALSQVTLTNGIPRI
-210 SSSAFEGCTGLTEVE
+210 SSYAFSGCTSLTQVK
-225 IPASVNEIRQD
+225 IPASVDEVCPS
-236 AFNGCTNLSDVK
+236 AFNGCTNLKSVTLEKGIRIININAFNNCSKLTDVK
-248 YNGHKTDWDKVTV
+248 YNGYKTDWEKVRVNT
-261 KTGNDTLTSKV
+261 TGNDTLTSKV

-279 FDLDGGT
+279 FDLNGGT
-286 VNGSDTMATQTVYSN
+286 INGSSTMATQTVYSN
-301 EKLGTAKCYQ
+301 EKLGTAKCYPNGQ
-311 NDQTFKIPIAPQKEG
+311 PFVVPSDPVREG
-326 YTFLGW
+326 YTFL
-332 YQQDATAP
+332 
-340 TDPAEYVASDNV
+340 
-352 TFTAKWSQIYDVAFD
+352 
-367 ANANGDTVTRMPS
+367 
-380 TQKVPETTTA
+380 
-390 SLPTITPQ
+390 
-398 RTGYDFDGWYTQA
+398 GWYTQA

-438 TVTLENDENKETN
+438 TVTLENDENKKTD

-519 PDVDLKFDAATGEVT
+519 PDVDLKFDVVTGEVT
-534 SNNPQVNA
+534 SNNTKVNA
-542 DDIINRK
+542 DDIINKK
-549 FYDDKGNE
+549 FYDEKGNE
-557 VPGEKLN
+557 VPSEKLN
-564 DRGLPMEPG
+564 DRGLPTEPG
-573 DYIVK
+573 DYIIK
-578 VDVKETEK
+578 VDVKETEN
-586 TAPANQITGNQIKWS
+586 TAPANQVTGNQIKWS
-601 YNVPQEEEKVTYTL
+601 YNVPQKEEKVTYTL

-782 TWAVEN
+782 AWAVEN
-788 DLLKAAK
+788 GLLKTAK

>member
-1 MHGILQIGIITF
+1 
-13 FCHSLY
+13 
-19 VVFLR
+19 
-24 HSSMKARKSMKKRF
+24 MKKRF

-48 LTFLPIGA
+48 LTFLPMGA
-56 VAAPTNEIIQGNLKY
+56 VAATKITKGNLKY
-71 TVNNYTVND
+71 IVNAD
-80 GGESVTVSGISES
+80 GKSVTVSG
-93 TSEKP
+93 TSENP
-98 THLTIESSI
+98 TQLNIESSI
-107 SSNGKNYTVTEI
+107 LYNGTNYTVTKI
-119 GNWAFE
+119 ATWAFNAC
-125 EWNTLTEVTL
+125 NTLTEVTL
-135 PHTVEIIGFQAFFN
+135 PNTVDEIGYQAFFK
-149 CSNLTN
+149 CSNLTK
-155 VTIPEG
+155 VIIPEG
-161 VRKIGQIA
+161 VRKIGQAA
-169 FNGCSQLTSI
+169 FYGCSQLTSI
-179 TIPGTIEV
+179 TIPSTITN
-187 MTMAFSGN
+187 MDTAFSGN
-195 TALSHVTLTNGISEI
+195 TVLSHVTLTNGISKI
-210 SSSAFEGCTGLTEVE
+210 SSNAFERCTGLTEVE
-225 IPASVNEIRQD
+225 IPASVDQICPF
-236 AFNGCTNLSDVK
+236 AFNGCTNLKRVLLEKNIKTINVNAFKDCTNLSDVK
-248 YNGHKTDWDKVTV
+248 YNGYKTDWDRVTV
-261 KTGNDTLTSKV
+261 NTTGNDTLTSKV

-279 FDLDGGT
+279 FDLNGGT
-286 VNGSDTMATQTVYSN
+286 INGSDTMATQTVYSN
-301 EKLGTAKCYQ
+301 EKLGTA
-311 NDQTFKIPIAPQKEG
+311 NV
-326 YTFLGW
+326 
-332 YQQDATAP
+332 P
-340 TDPAEYVASDNV
+340 TTP
-352 TFTAKWSQIYDVAFD
+352 
-367 ANANGDTVTRMPS
+367 
-380 TQKVPETTTA
+380 
-390 SLPTITPQ
+390 PQ

-416 YTFTEAVSSNITLYA
+416 YTFTEAVSSNIILYA

-438 TVTLENDENKETN
+438 TVTLENDENKKTN

-502 DYDIILTA
+502 DYDITLTA

-519 PDVDLKFDAATGEVT
+519 PDVDLKFDAVTGEVT
-534 SNNPQVNA
+534 SNNTQVNA

-564 DRGLPMEPG
+564 DRGLPTEPG

-578 VDVKETEK
+578 VDVKETEN

-601 YNVPQEEEKVTYTL
+601 YNVPQKEEKVTYTL

-623 VNGKDTTI
+623 VNGKDATI

-671 NAVDPKAETITFTMP
+671 NAVEPKAETITFTMP

-729 QLGTEFYLICTL
+729 QLGTEFYLICAL

-755 ELVWNN
+755 ALVWNN

-782 TWAVEN
+782 AWAVEN

-795 NNGETYEATDPV
+795 SNGETYEATDPV

>member
-24 HSSMKARKSMKKRF
+24 HQSMKAGKSMKKRF

-56 VAAPTNEIIQGNLKY
+56 VAATKITKGNLKY
-71 TVNNYTVND
+71 TVNAD
-80 GGESVTVSGISES
+80 GKSVTVSG
-93 TSEKP
+93 TSRNPKQ
-98 THLTIESSI
+98 LTIESSI
-107 SSNGKNYTVTEI
+107 SDGKGKSYTVTKI
-119 GNWAFE
+119 GMGAF
-125 EWNTLTEVTL
+125 NSTLEEVTL
-135 PHTVEIIGFQAFFN
+135 PPTLDEIEDSAFFK
-149 CSNLTN
+149 CSSLTEI
-155 VTIPEG
+155 TIPEG
-161 VRKIGQIA
+161 VTKIGTNA
-169 FNGCSQLTSI
+169 FYGCSQLTSI
-179 TIPGTIEV
+179 TIPSTIKN
-187 MTMAFSGN
+187 MDTAFPSN
-195 TALSHVTLTNGISEI
+195 PKLSQVTLTNGIYRI
-210 SSSAFEGCTGLTEVE
+210 SSSAFKDCTGLTEIKIPTSVYE
-225 IPASVNEIRQD
+225 ICSD
-236 AFNGCTNLSDVK
+236 AFNGCTGLTSVTLEKGINIINRNAFKDCTKLNDVK
-248 YNGHKTDWDKVTV
+248 YNGHKTDWENVRV
-261 KTGNDTLTSKV
+261 NIAGNDTLTSKV

-279 FDLDGGT
+279 FDLNGGT
-286 VNGSDTMATQTVYSN
+286 INGSSTMATQTVYSN
-301 EKLGTAKCYQ
+301 EKLGTAKCYPNGQ
-311 NDQTFKIPIAPQKEG
+311 PFVVPSDPVREG
-326 YTFLGW
+326 YTFL
-332 YQQDATAP
+332 
-340 TDPAEYVASDNV
+340 
-352 TFTAKWSQIYDVAFD
+352 
-367 ANANGDTVTRMPS
+367 
-380 TQKVPETTTA
+380 
-390 SLPTITPQ
+390 
-398 RTGYDFDGWYTQA
+398 GWYTQA

-438 TVTLENDENKETN
+438 TVTLENDENKKTN

-463 PTKKTGYNFNHWE
+463 PTKKTGFNFNHWE

-502 DYDIILTA
+502 DYDITLTA

-519 PDVDLKFDAATGEVT
+519 PDVDLKFDAVTGEVT
-534 SNNPQVNA
+534 SNNTQVNA

-564 DRGLPMEPG
+564 DRGLPTEPG

-586 TAPANQITGNQIKWS
+586 TAPANQVTGNQIKWS

-729 QLGTEFYLICTL
+729 QLGTEFYLICAL

-782 TWAVEN
+782 AWAVEN

-795 NNGETYEATDPV
+795 NNGETYKATDPV

>member
-1 MHGILQIGIITF
+1 
-13 FCHSLY
+13 
-19 VVFLR
+19 
-24 HSSMKARKSMKKRF
+24 MKKRF

-48 LTFLPIGA
+48 LTFLPMGA
-56 VAAPTNEIIQGNLKY
+56 VAATKITKENLKY
-71 TVNNYTVND
+71 TVNAD
-80 GGESVTVSGISES
+80 GQSVTVSG
-93 TSEKP
+93 TSGSP
-98 THLTIESSI
+98 TQLNIESSI
-107 SSNGKNYTVTEI
+107 SDGNGKSYTVTKI
-119 GNWAFE
+119 GMGAFNNVR
-125 EWNTLTEVTL
+125 NTLTEVTL
-135 PHTVEIIGFQAFFN
+135 PPTLDEIEDSAFFK
-149 CSNLTN
+149 CSSLTEI
-155 VTIPEG
+155 TIPEG
-161 VRKIGQIA
+161 VTKIGTNA
-169 FNGCSQLTSI
+169 FYGCSQLTSI
-179 TIPGTIEV
+179 TIPRTIKN
-187 MTMAFSGN
+187 MDTAFPSN
-195 TALSHVTLTNGISEI
+195 PKLSQVTLTNGIYRI
-210 SSSAFEGCTGLTEVE
+210 SSSAFKDCTGLTEIKVPTSVYE
-225 IPASVNEIRQD
+225 ICSD
-236 AFNGCTNLSDVK
+236 AFNGCTGLTSVTLEKGINIINSNAFKDCTELNDVK
-248 YNGHKTDWDKVTV
+248 YNGYKTDWEKVRV
-261 KTGNDTLTSKV
+261 NKTGNDTLTSKV

-279 FDLDGGT
+279 FDLNGGT
-286 VNGSDTMATQTVYSN
+286 INGSDTMATQTVYSN
-301 EKLGTAKCYQ
+301 EKLGTA
-311 NDQTFKIPIAPQKEG
+311 
-326 YTFLGW
+326 
-332 YQQDATAP
+332 
-340 TDPAEYVASDNV
+340 NV
-352 TFTAKWSQIYDVAFD
+352 
-367 ANANGDTVTRMPS
+367 
-380 TQKVPETTTA
+380 
-390 SLPTITPQ
+390 PTITPQ

-416 YTFTEAVSSNITLYA
+416 YTFTEAVSSNIILYA

-438 TVTLENDENKETN
+438 TVTLENDENKKTN

-502 DYDIILTA
+502 DYDITLTA

-534 SNNPQVNA
+534 SNNTQVNA

-564 DRGLPMEPG
+564 DRGLPTEPG

-578 VDVKETEK
+578 VDVKETEN

-601 YNVPQEEEKVTYTL
+601 YNVPQKEEKVTYTL

-623 VNGKDTTI
+623 VNGKDATI

-671 NAVDPKAETITFTMP
+671 NAVEPKAETITFTMP

-729 QLGTEFYLICTL
+729 QLGTEFYLICAL

-782 TWAVEN
+782 AWAVEN

>member
-24 HSSMKARKSMKKRF
+24 HQSMKAGKSMKKRF

-56 VAAPTNEIIQGNLKY
+56 VAATPIRIGNLKY
-71 TVNNYTVND
+71 TVNAD
-80 GGESVTVSGISES
+80 GESVTVSG
-93 TSEKP
+93 TSGNP
-98 THLTIESSI
+98 TQLNIESSI
-107 SSNGKNYTVTEI
+107 SSNGRNYTVTEI
-119 GNWAFE
+119 ATWAFNKC
-125 EWNTLTEVTL
+125 NTLTEVTL
-135 PHTVEIIGFQAFFN
+135 PNTVDEIGYQAFFN

-161 VRKIGQIA
+161 VTKIGQAA
-169 FNGCSQLTSI
+169 FYGCSQLTSI
-179 TIPGTIEV
+179 TIPSTITD
-187 MTMAFSGN
+187 MDTAFSGN
-195 TALSHVTLTNGISEI
+195 TALSQVTLTNGIPKI
-210 SSSAFEGCTGLTEVE
+210 SSHAFERCTELREIKVPISVDEICPFAFNGCTGLT
-225 IPASVNEIRQD
+225 SVTLEKGINIINSN
-236 AFNGCTNLSDVK
+236 AFKDCTELNDVK
-248 YNGHKTDWDKVTV
+248 YNGYKTDWEKVRV
-261 KTGNDTLTSKV
+261 NNAGNDTLTSKV

-286 VNGSDTMATQTVYSN
+286 INGSDTMATQTVYSN
-301 EKLGTAKCYQ
+301 EKLGTAKCYP
-311 NDQTFKIPIAPQKEG
+311 NDQPFVVPTDPVREG

-332 YQQDATAP
+332 Y
-340 TDPAEYVASDNV
+340 
-352 TFTAKWSQIYDVAFD
+352 
-367 ANANGDTVTRMPS
+367 
-380 TQKVPETTTA
+380 
-390 SLPTITPQ
+390 
-398 RTGYDFDGWYTQA
+398 TQA
-411 EGGTK
+411 EGGIK

-519 PDVDLKFDAATGEVT
+519 PDVDLKFDAVTGEVT
-534 SNNPQVNA
+534 SNNAKVNA
-542 DDIINRK
+542 DDIINKK

-564 DRGLPMEPG
+564 DRGLPTEPG

-578 VDVKETEK
+578 VDVKETEN

-601 YNVPQEEEKVTYTL
+601 YNVPQKEEKVTYTL

-729 QLGTEFYLICTL
+729 QLGTEFYLICAL

-782 TWAVEN
+782 AWAVEN

>member
-1 MHGILQIGIITF
+1 
-13 FCHSLY
+13 
-19 VVFLR
+19 
-24 HSSMKARKSMKKRF
+24 MKKRF

-56 VAAPTNEIIQGNLKY
+56 VAATKITQGNLIY
-71 TVNNYTVND
+71 RVNAD
-80 GGESVTVSGISES
+80 GESVTVSG
-93 TSEKP
+93 TSRKP
-98 THLTIESSI
+98 TQLTIGSSI
-107 SSNGKNYTVTEI
+107 SDGNGKSYTVTKI
-119 GNWAFE
+119 GMGAFNNVR
-125 EWNTLTEVTL
+125 NTLTEVTL
-135 PHTVEIIGFQAFFN
+135 PPTLDEIEDSAFFK
-149 CSNLTN
+149 CSSLTEI
-155 VTIPEG
+155 TIPEG
-161 VRKIGQIA
+161 VTKIGTNA
-169 FNGCSQLTSI
+169 FYGCSQLTSI
-179 TIPGTIEV
+179 TIPSTIKN
-187 MTMAFSGN
+187 MDAAFPSN
-195 TALSHVTLTNGISEI
+195 PKLSQVTLTNGIYRI
-210 SSSAFEGCTGLTEVE
+210 SSSAFKDCTGLTEIKVPTSVYE
-225 IPASVNEIRQD
+225 ICSD
-236 AFNGCTNLSDVK
+236 AFNGCTGLTSVTLEKGINIINRNAFKDCTELNDVK
-248 YNGHKTDWDKVTV
+248 YNGYKTDWEKVRV
-261 KTGNDTLTSKV
+261 NNAGNDTLTSKV
-272 QYLCDIN
+272 RYLCDIN
-279 FDLDGGT
+279 FDLNGGT
-286 VNGSDTMATQTVYSN
+286 INGSGTMDKQTVYSN
-301 EKLGTAKCYQ
+301 EKLGTASV
-311 NDQTFKIPIAPQKEG
+311 
-326 YTFLGW
+326 
-332 YQQDATAP
+332 P
-340 TDPAEYVASDNV
+340 TTP
-352 TFTAKWSQIYDVAFD
+352 
-367 ANANGDTVTRMPS
+367 
-380 TQKVPETTTA
+380 
-390 SLPTITPQ
+390 PQ

-416 YTFTEAVSSNITLYA
+416 YTFTEAVSSNIILYA

-481 GETAP
+481 GGIAP

-502 DYDIILTA
+502 DYDITLTA

-519 PDVDLKFDAATGEVT
+519 PDVDLKFDAVTGEVT
-534 SNNPQVNA
+534 SNNTQVNA

-564 DRGLPMEPG
+564 DRGLPTEPG

-601 YNVPQEEEKVTYTL
+601 YNVPQKEEKVTYTL

-623 VNGKDTTI
+623 VNGKDATI

-671 NAVDPKAETITFTMP
+671 NAVEPKAETITFTMP

-729 QLGTEFYLICTL
+729 QLGTEFYLICAL

-755 ELVWNN
+755 ALVWNN

-782 TWAVEN
+782 AWAVEN

-795 NNGETYEATDPV
+795 SNGETYEATDPV

-813 KAWNQVQAFKK
+813 KAWSQVQAFKK

>member
-1 MHGILQIGIITF
+1 
-13 FCHSLY
+13 
-19 VVFLR
+19 
-24 HSSMKARKSMKKRF
+24 MKKRF

-48 LTFLPIGA
+48 LTFLPMGA

-80 GGESVTVSGISES
+80 DGKSVTVSGTSES

-98 THLTIESSI
+98 TQLNIESSI

-119 GNWAFE
+119 GNWAFK

-149 CSNLTN
+149 CSNLTK
-155 VTIPEG
+155 VIIPEG
-161 VRKIGQIA
+161 VRKIGQKA

-179 TIPGTIEV
+179 TIPSTIEN
-187 MTMAFSGN
+187 MNTAFSGN

-210 SSSAFEGCTGLTEVE
+210 SYSAFEGCTGLTEVE

-261 KTGNDTLTSKV
+261 ETGNDTLTSKV
-272 QYLCDIN
+272 RYLCDIN

-286 VNGSDTMATQTVYSN
+286 INGSDTMATQTVYSN

-311 NDQTFKIPIAPQKEG
+311 NGQPFVVPTDPVREG

-340 TDPAEYVASDNV
+340 TVLAEYVASDNV
-352 TFTAKWSQIYDVAFD
+352 TF
-367 ANANGDTVTRMPS
+367 
-380 TQKVPETTTA
+380 
-390 SLPTITPQ
+390 
-398 RTGYDFDGWYTQA
+398 
-411 EGGTK
+411 
-416 YTFTEAVSSNITLYA
+416 
-431 HWNAHSH
+431 
-438 TVTLENDENKETN
+438 
-451 SYDYGSSVSVPT
+451 
-463 PTKKTGYNFNHWE
+463 
-476 VTVPD
+476 
-481 GETAP
+481 
-486 SLNGPD
+486 
-492 ENGNYSFSMP
+492 
-502 DYDIILTA
+502 TA

-519 PDVDLKFDAATGEVT
+519 PDVDLKFDAVTGEVT
-534 SNNPQVNA
+534 SNNTQVNA
-542 DDIINRK
+542 EDIINRK

-564 DRGLPMEPG
+564 DRGLPTEPG

-578 VDVKETEK
+578 VDVKETEN

-601 YNVPQEEEKVTYTL
+601 YNVPQKEEKVTYTL

-623 VNGKDTTI
+623 VNGKDATI

-671 NAVDPKAETITFTMP
+671 NAVEPKAETITFTMP

-729 QLGTEFYLICTL
+729 QLGTEFYLICAL

-748 TNRGELA
+748 TTRGELA

-782 TWAVEN
+782 AWAVEN

-795 NNGETYEATDPV
+795 SNGETYEATDPV

>member
-1 MHGILQIGIITF
+1 
-13 FCHSLY
+13 
-19 VVFLR
+19 
-24 HSSMKARKSMKKRF
+24 MKKRF

-56 VAAPTNEIIQGNLKY
+56 VAAAPIKFTNGNLKY
-71 TVNNYTVND
+71 TVNAD
-80 GGESVTVSGISES
+80 GESVTVSG
-93 TSEKP
+93 TLRNP
-98 THLTIESSI
+98 TQLNIESSI
-107 SSNGKNYTVTEI
+107 LYNGTNYTVTKI
-119 GNWAFE
+119 ATWAFYDAR
-125 EWNTLTEVTL
+125 NTLTEVTL
-135 PHTVEIIGFQAFFN
+135 PNTVDEIEYQAFFN
-149 CSNLTN
+149 CSNLTK
-155 VTIPEG
+155 VIIPEG
-161 VRKIGQIA
+161 VRKIGQAA
-169 FNGCSQLTSI
+169 FYGCSQLTSI
-179 TIPGTIEV
+179 TIPSTITN
-187 MTMAFSGN
+187 MDTAFSGN
-195 TALSHVTLTNGISEI
+195 TALSHVTLTNGISKI
-210 SSSAFEGCTGLTEVE
+210 SSSAFKGCTGLTEIKVP
-225 IPASVNEIRQD
+225 ISVNEICSD
-236 AFNGCTNLSDVK
+236 AFNGCTSLTSVTLEKNINIINSNAFKDCTELNDVK
-248 YNGHKTDWDKVTV
+248 YNGYKTDWEKVRV
-261 KTGNDTLTSKV
+261 NNAGNDTLTSKV
-272 QYLCDIN
+272 RYLCDIN
-279 FDLDGGT
+279 FDLNGGT
-286 VNGSDTMATQTVYSN
+286 INGSDTMATQTVYSN
-301 EKLGTAKCYQ
+301 EKLGTASV
-311 NDQTFKIPIAPQKEG
+311 
-326 YTFLGW
+326 
-332 YQQDATAP
+332 P
-340 TDPAEYVASDNV
+340 TTP
-352 TFTAKWSQIYDVAFD
+352 
-367 ANANGDTVTRMPS
+367 
-380 TQKVPETTTA
+380 
-390 SLPTITPQ
+390 PQ

-416 YTFTEAVSSNITLYA
+416 YTFTEAVSSNIILYA

-438 TVTLENDENKETN
+438 TVTLENDENKKTN

-502 DYDIILTA
+502 DYDITLTA

-519 PDVDLKFDAATGEVT
+519 PDVDLKFDAVTGEVT
-534 SNNPQVNA
+534 SNNTQVNA

-564 DRGLPMEPG
+564 DRGLPTEPG

-586 TAPANQITGNQIKWS
+586 TAPANQVTGNQIKWS
-601 YNVPQEEEKVTYTL
+601 YNVPQKEEKFTYTL

-729 QLGTEFYLICTL
+729 QLGTEFYLICAL

-782 TWAVEN
+782 AWAVEN

>member
-1 MHGILQIGIITF
+1 
-13 FCHSLY
+13 
-19 VVFLR
+19 
-24 HSSMKARKSMKKRF
+24 MKKRF

-80 GGESVTVSGISES
+80 GGESVTVSGTSES

-98 THLTIESSI
+98 THLTIGSSI

-119 GNWAFE
+119 GNWAFK

-161 VRKIGQIA
+161 VRKIGQKA

-179 TIPGTIEV
+179 TIPSTIEN
-187 MTMAFSGN
+187 MNTAFSGN
-195 TALSHVTLTNGISEI
+195 TALTHVTLTNGISEI
-210 SSSAFEGCTGLTEVE
+210 SSSAFKDCTGLTEIK
-225 IPASVNEIRQD
+225 IPTSVNEIRQD
-236 AFNGCTNLSDVK
+236 AFNGCINLSDVK

-261 KTGNDTLTSKV
+261 KTGNDTLTSRV

-286 VNGSDTMATQTVYSN
+286 INGSDTMATQTVYSN
-301 EKLGTAKCYQ
+301 EKLGTAKCYP
-311 NDQTFKIPIAPQKEG
+311 NDQPFVVPTDPVREG

-332 YQQDATAP
+332 Y
-340 TDPAEYVASDNV
+340 
-352 TFTAKWSQIYDVAFD
+352 
-367 ANANGDTVTRMPS
+367 
-380 TQKVPETTTA
+380 
-390 SLPTITPQ
+390 
-398 RTGYDFDGWYTQA
+398 TQA
-411 EGGTK
+411 EGGIK

-502 DYDIILTA
+502 DYDITLTA

-519 PDVDLKFDAATGEVT
+519 PDVDLKFDAVTGEVT
-534 SNNPQVNA
+534 SNSTQVNA

-564 DRGLPMEPG
+564 DRGLPTEPG

-578 VDVKETEK
+578 VDVKETEN
-586 TAPANQITGNQIKWS
+586 TAPANQVTGNQIKWS
-601 YNVPQEEEKVTYTL
+601 YNVPQKEEKVTYTL

-623 VNGKDTTI
+623 VNGKDTTV

-729 QLGTEFYLICTL
+729 QLGTEFYLICAL